1 MDVLTDSGLTLMV
14 KTSQTDN
21 AIAVENTGVCKQS
34 GDLSLRRLVDPAL
47 PPSSPHPA
55 AESSQRVCP
64 LNQSN
69 ASTSPTL
76 CFPLSLGTDP
86 SLDLTAAQCPP
97 SHEVPNVVPHFHHTP
112 SPASLPNPAV
122 SSWGS
127 TVDTQKSIRLPAAAS
142 ISMTM
147 MEPDNVSSLA
157 EECLLQP
164 SRTCLGCFI
173 ETRDATSVQN
183 PPHEP
188 TTSPNS
194 ENGLSVRIGDV
205 NREDF
210 SDINNIS
217 LQCLSHAGEAVS
229 HYGEQLL
236 SDQLLSFPLPKSSD
250 EAKRAEGNKT
260 TNDCDDPDDD
270 ATTKN
275 LYEGLLLDK
284 VSGEEALLAN
294 ASQDWGYFESFISE
308 SKMELLDLCS
318 KNELSVNLFS
328 EEDVDNLFD
337 DEDDDSTLSSDVCSL
352 KIRYESFQDNMREKT
367 NVLQEETQLNF
378 FPSVLAN
385 CAKKEEGVGVL
396 RRSVED
402 ELQPKTDEL
411 TLETGQEEKPGDCS
425 GESPLDGSHCSP
437 MSTPKIN
444 YVIDFNSTEESGEF
458 SDDSSCTGSSSDTV
472 QEGKYKKGHSKRFF
486 SPSNPLN
493 YGLRS
498 KRKVRYSDDYLY
510 DVDSLE
516 SEKNAEKKDKTP
528 LGQKEEEDV
537 DWCPKK
543 RRKSCRKEP
552 PVVIKYIIINR
563 FKGERLMSVK
573 LGKLNPV
580 DGTVSLNADTISK
593 YETLAPLK
601 DFWQEKQR
609 KRQEQLKL
617 VARERQQRG
626 FHLNGRHHRPFNSS
640 HPKRKYK
647 FANRLKVQRV
657 HAVEQSVIVQGSLP
671 SDQTHGC
678 VIKDEASGIPVTLDI
693 NGITNKSR
701 SQEREEREG
710 RRLGGTEIVRIRKF
724 KSEARLKSQKIKEA
738 QERKNITNETRVD
751 TPNTDDLTTKSTT
764 TKLEFSENSNTT
776 DTDKEKFP
784 FVSSSCSP
792 DKAPSSEEVETGVP
806 VIPGGYL
813 QTLLDATDS
822 SGSTSIP
829 YFPQQPSRQQYPVG
843 LSLEEKQFSSL
854 QLAQSCVL
862 SPPSESELQQSPQNC
877 PSFPQIWHPQ
887 LCTNHS
893 QNFGPETPETPI
905 LPNSFTATVPLN
917 ESLPV
922 SNYSQLSPEDER
934 ILYEK
939 SYLTESGLQPGA
951 DLQVC
956 QSTCVEGQVQYQR
969 GSLCTDNGRLISY
982 DSVGSLSA
990 SSSNYSSL
998 SLKSCER
1005 EGEEEGRD
1013 SFLAHC
1019 SPKMVIQQ
1027 SVDALTPLRESSDL
1041 LDISNFTPDKF
1052 RHSSLSELSPPETPN
1067 LSPQVAGRDMKIPAN
1082 VGKYQDVN
1090 DLAAERGRD
1099 VKWNCDIMQQ
1109 QEHTGNAYT
1118 VEDTQ
1123 FPLHNFNNQDVLCLD
1138 KKDLRVTE
1146 FEDTDEITGPKSIK
1160 VKRKV
1165 NCKQAAAGQS
1175 PKKVRAPRTPK
1186 SERVKSPK
1194 QNSRSTKKIKA
1205 MLEGKAAKNQAEGCA
1220 PGLPDSTNT
1229 GDWSSPGWSE
1239 SNSLVGDD
1247 QREFEEPSNILSNI
1261 VSGMAEVQRFMM
1273 ASIEPLWNP
1282 MSEAGIPTEANSL
1295 NLKTLKIL
1303 AGTESDLKKKGAMLT
1318 GAGRGRKAGSKGGKN
1333 QAKFNPA
1340 HPLFPQ
1346 LALGCDMFDKPNFIN
1361 PGPAHKKLYRHK
1373 TSAKFPRI
1381 ETLKGKRAE
1390 RDPNKDIA
1398 LMTSFEKLR
1407 MWMSCCCCPSY
1418 TAWLISRGKPTINEP
1433 YLIPRHLEKTRW
1445 DHFVLMTYQMSF
1457 VPLEVRMI
1465 FFIECFFFFWSTEE
1479 LVIYI
1484 YIFTPCNVIKAPPS
1498 EYFCHCCCTGTCNI
1512 CKQKEIIIP

>member
-1 MDVLTDSGLTLMV
+1 MDVLTDTCLTLMV
-14 KTSQTDN
+14 KTSELEIPN
-21 AIAVENTGVCKQS
+21 VENTGVCEQS
-34 GDLSLRRLVDPAL
+34 GDLSLCGLVNAAL
-47 PPSSPHPA
+47 PPSSSPPPA
-55 AESSQRVCP
+55 AETLQRACITRQRTTP
-64 LNQSN
+64 TS
-69 ASTSPTL
+69 ASLRLPV
-76 CFPLSLGTDP
+76 GTDP
-86 SLDLTAAQCPP
+86 SLCLTVAPCPASDDAP
-97 SHEVPNVVPHFHHTP
+97 SVVPHLLHSSTSLP
-112 SPASLPNPAV
+112 DLTVSTWSPAGDAKKPPPALPVSLPL
-122 SSWGS
+122 SS
-127 TVDTQKSIRLPAAAS
+127 
-142 ISMTM
+142 TM
-147 MEPDNVSSLA
+147 MEPGPVSALT

-164 SRTCLGCFI
+164 TRNCLGCYI
-173 ETRDATSVQN
+173 ETRDASDATAIQN
-183 PPHEP
+183 PSHD
-188 TTSPNS
+188 PNP
-194 ENGLSVRIGDV
+194 NTDPGLSVRIGDV
-205 NREDF
+205 SREDY

-217 LQCLSHAGEAVS
+217 IQCLSHAGETTS

-236 SDQLLSFPLPKSSD
+236 SDQLLSFPLPKTSS
-250 EAKRAEGNKT
+250 ECKRADGNKAT
-260 TNDCDDPDDD
+260 VDCEDPEDD
-270 ATTKN
+270 ATAKN

-294 ASQDWGYFESFISE
+294 AGQDWGYFESFISE

-367 NVLQEETQLNF
+367 NVLQEETQFNF
-378 FPSVLAN
+378 FPSVLTN
-385 CAKKEEGVGVL
+385 CAKKEDGAPVLKRSTEG
-396 RRSVED
+396 
-402 ELQPKTDEL
+402 LQPKADEL
-411 TLETGQEEKPGDCS
+411 IMVTAQEVKPADCS
-425 GESPLDGSHCSP
+425 GSLDDSQGSP
-437 MSTPKIN
+437 MSTSKVS
-444 YVIDFNSTEESGEF
+444 YLIDFNSTEESGEF
-458 SDDSSCTGSSSDTV
+458 SDDSSCTGSSSDTL
-472 QEGKYKKGHSKRFF
+472 QEGRFKKGPSKRFL

-516 SEKNAEKKDKTP
+516 SEKNAEKKEKP
-528 LGQKEEEDV
+528 PSGQKEEEDV

-573 LGKLNPV
+573 LGKLDPV
-580 DGTVSLNADTISK
+580 DSTVSLNADTVGK

-601 DFWQEKQR
+601 AFWQEKQR
-609 KRQEQLKL
+609 ERQEQFKL
-617 VARERQQRG
+617 AARDKQQRG

-647 FANRLKVQRV
+647 IANRLKVQRI
-657 HAVEQSVIVQGSLP
+657 HTVEQSATAQNSPLSDQGQGSVTKEETTP
-671 SDQTHGC
+671 T
-678 VIKDEASGIPVTLDI
+678 VRGIIAAPGLPVTLDT
-693 NGITNKSR
+693 NSITHTVTAKSR

-710 RRLGGTEIVRIRKF
+710 RRLGGNKTFRIRKF
-724 KSEARLKSQKIKEA
+724 KSEARLRSKKMKEA
-738 QERKNITNETRVD
+738 EGEEGRSVTNEADACVSAAQIEDPTAG
-751 TPNTDDLTTKSTT
+751 LEQGGISSTT
-764 TKLEFSENSNTT
+764 AKPNFSDNATT
-776 DTDKEKFP
+776 TQASEEKFP
-784 FVSSSCSP
+784 FVSSTCSP
-792 DKAPSSEEVETGVP
+792 DKATSSEEVETGVP

-822 SGSTSIP
+822 SSGAAIS
-829 YFPQQPSRQQYPVG
+829 YFPQQSSRQQYPLG

-877 PSFPQIWHPQ
+877 PSFPQMWHQQ
-887 LCTNHS
+887 LCANHS
-893 QNFGPETPETPI
+893 QSFGPETPDTPI
-905 LPNSFTATVPLN
+905 LPNNFPAAVPLN
-917 ESLPV
+917 DNLPV
-922 SNYSQLSPEDER
+922 SNYSQLSPEADR
-934 ILYEK
+934 LLYEK
-939 SYLTESGLQPGA
+939 SYLTEAGLQPGA

-956 QSTCVEGQVQYQR
+956 QSACVEGQVQYQR
-969 GSLCTDNGRLISY
+969 GSLSTDNGRLISY

-1013 SFLAHC
+1013 GFLTHC
-1019 SPKMVIQQ
+1019 SPKLVIQQ

-1067 LSPQVAGRDMKIPAN
+1067 LSPQVVGREMKMAGN
-1082 VGKYQDVN
+1082 VGEYQDANEMTVDCN
-1090 DLAAERGRD
+1090 ME
-1099 VKWNCDIMQQ
+1099 VKWNCEAIQQ
-1109 QEHTGNAYT
+1109 QERTTNAYI
-1118 VEDTQ
+1118 VEDGQ
-1123 FPLHNFNNQDVLCLD
+1123 FPLHSFNSQEVAGLD
-1138 KKDLRVTE
+1138 KKDKFDSQASDML
-1146 FEDTDEITGPKSIK
+1146 DGAKSIK
-1160 VKRKV
+1160 SKRKSS
-1165 NCKQAAAGQS
+1165 CKQTTAGQS
-1175 PKKVRAPRTPK
+1175 PKKARAPRAPK
-1186 SERVKSPK
+1186 SEKVKTPK

-1205 MLEGKAAKNQAEGCA
+1205 MLEGKAAKNQAGGCGT
-1220 PGLPDSTNT
+1220 GLTDSSST
-1229 GDWSSPGWSE
+1229 GDWSGTGWSE

-1282 MSEAGIPTEANSL
+1282 MSEACMPSEANSL

-1303 AGTESDLKKKGAMLT
+1303 AGTEADLKKKGAVLT
-1318 GAGRGRKAGSKGGKN
+1318 GAGRGRKPGGKGVKN
-1333 QAKFNPA
+1333 QAKFNPS

-1346 LALGCDMFDKPNFIN
+1346 LALGCNMFDKPNFIN

-1407 MWMSCCCCPSY
+1407 IWMSCCCCPSY
-1418 TAWLISRGKPTINEP
+1418 TAWLISRGKSTVIEP
-1433 YLIPRHLEKTRW
+1433 CLNPRHLKHTRW
-1445 DHFVLMTYQMSF
+1445 DHFVLMTYQT
-1457 VPLEVRMI
+1457 
-1465 FFIECFFFFWSTEE
+1465 FFLCFFFCFF
-1479 LVIYI
+1479 LLL
-1484 YIFTPCNVIKAPPS
+1484 FPS
-1498 EYFCHCCCTGTCNI
+1498 CS
-1512 CKQKEIIIP
+1512 

>member
-1 MDVLTDSGLTLMV
+1 
-14 KTSQTDN
+14 
-21 AIAVENTGVCKQS
+21 A
-34 GDLSLRRLVDPAL
+34 AL
-47 PPSSPHPA
+47 PPPSPPPA
-55 AESSQRVCP
+55 AQTSQR
-64 LNQSN
+64 
-69 ASTSPTL
+69 ATL
-76 CFPLSLGTDP
+76 PMPLSP
-86 SLDLTAAQCPP
+86 SPSRGITVAPCPP
-97 SHEVPNVVPHFHHTP
+97 SDDSPVVPHLRHAPTP
-112 SPASLPNPAV
+112 TPASLPTPAV
-122 SSWGS
+122 SSWG
-127 TVDTQKSIRLPAAAS
+127 PAAEPQKTSLPLAVALPLS
-142 ISMTM
+142 SAM
-147 MEPDNVSSLA
+147 MEPGTVSALT

-164 SRTCLGCFI
+164 TRTCLGCFI
-173 ETRDATSVQN
+173 ETRDATDPSSIQN
-183 PPHEP
+183 P
-188 TTSPNS
+188 
-194 ENGLSVRIGDV
+194 IGDV
-205 NREDF
+205 SREDF

-217 LQCLSHAGEAVS
+217 IQCLSHAGETVS

-236 SDQLLSFPLPKSSD
+236 SDQLLNFPLPKAPSEGKRVD
-250 EAKRAEGNKT
+250 ENKT
-260 TNDCDDPDDD
+260 TEDCEDPEDD
-270 ATTKN
+270 ATAKN

-284 VSGEEALLAN
+284 VSGEEVLLAN
-294 ASQDWGYFESFISE
+294 AGQDWGYFESFISE

-367 NVLQEETQLNF
+367 NVLQEETQFNF

-385 CAKKEEGVGVL
+385 CAKKEDGVTVL
-396 RRSVED
+396 RRSGEELQSKAD
-402 ELQPKTDEL
+402 ELI
-411 TLETGQEEKPGDCS
+411 LETVQEGKAGDCS
-425 GESPLDGSHCSP
+425 GRSPLDGSQGSP
-437 MSTPKIN
+437 MSTPKVN
-444 YVIDFNSTEESGEF
+444 YLMDFNSTEESGEF
-458 SDDSSCTGSSSDTV
+458 SDDSSCTGSSSDTL
-472 QEGKYKKGHSKRFF
+472 QEGKFKKAHSKRFL

-516 SEKNAEKKDKTP
+516 SEKNAEKKEKAPT
-528 LGQKEEEDV
+528 GQKEEEDV

-573 LGKLNPV
+573 LGKLDPV
-580 DGTVSLNADTISK
+580 DATVSLNADTVSK

-609 KRQEQLKL
+609 ERQEQLKL
-617 VARERQQRG
+617 AARDKQQRG

-647 FANRLKVQRV
+647 IANRLKVQRI
-657 HAVEQSVIVQGSLP
+657 HTVEQSATAQGSPL
-671 SDQTHGC
+671 SDQGQGGVT
-678 VIKDEASGIPVTLDI
+678 KEEATPTVGGIIAAPGLPVTLDT
-693 NGITNKSR
+693 NSITHTVTAKSR
-701 SQEREEREG
+701 TQEREEREG
-710 RRLGGTEIVRIRKF
+710 RRLGGNKTVRIRKF
-724 KSEARLKSQKIKEA
+724 KSEARLRSKKMKEA
-738 QERKNITNETRVD
+738 EGEEGRSVTNETDACVTAAQIED
-751 TPNTDDLTTKSTT
+751 PTAGLEQAGSSSTTVKPHFSDSTT
-764 TKLEFSENSNTT
+764 TTHASE
-776 DTDKEKFP
+776 EKFP
-784 FVSSSCSP
+784 FVSSTCSP

-822 SGSTSIP
+822 SGGAAIS
-829 YFPQQPSRQQYPVG
+829 YFPQQSSRQQYSLG

-877 PSFPQIWHPQ
+877 PSFPQMWHPQ
-887 LCTNHS
+887 LCASHS
-893 QNFGPETPETPI
+893 QSFGPETPETPI
-905 LPNSFTATVPLN
+905 LPNSFPAAVPLN
-917 ESLPV
+917 DNMPV
-922 SNYSQLSPEDER
+922 SNYSQLSPEADR
-934 ILYEK
+934 LLYEK
-939 SYLTESGLQPGA
+939 SYLAEAGLQPGA

-956 QSTCVEGQVQYQR
+956 QSACVEGQVQYQR

-1019 SPKMVIQQ
+1019 SPKVVIQQ

-1067 LSPQVAGRDMKIPAN
+1067 LSPQVVGRDMKMAGN
-1082 VGKYQDVN
+1082 VGEYQDAN
-1090 DLAAERGRD
+1090 DMSMDCNRE
-1099 VKWNCDIMQQ
+1099 VKWNCDVIQQ
-1109 QEHTGNAYT
+1109 QEHTTNAYP
-1118 VEDTQ
+1118 VEDGQ
-1123 FPLHNFNNQDVLCLD
+1123 FPRHNFNSQDVLGLD
-1138 KKDLRVTE
+1138 KKELGATE
-1146 FEDTDEITGPKSIK
+1146 FDEPTGELLGGAKSIK
-1160 VKRKV
+1160 SKRKG

-1175 PKKVRAPRTPK
+1175 PKKVRAPRAPK
-1186 SERVKSPK
+1186 SEKVKTPK

-1205 MLEGKAAKNQAEGCA
+1205 MLEGKAAKNQEGGCA
-1220 PGLPDSTNT
+1220 TGLTDSSST
-1229 GDWSSPGWSE
+1229 GEWAGSGWSE

-1282 MSEAGIPTEANSL
+1282 MSEACMPSEANSL

-1303 AGTESDLKKKGAMLT
+1303 AGTEADLKKKGSALT
-1318 GAGRGRKAGSKGGKN
+1318 GAGRGRKAGGKGGKN
-1333 QAKFNPA
+1333 QAKFNPS

-1346 LALGCDMFDKPNFIN
+1346 LALGCNMFDKPNFIN

-1407 MWMSCCCCPSY
+1407 
-1418 TAWLISRGKPTINEP
+1418 E
-1433 YLIPRHLEKTRW
+1433 
-1445 DHFVLMTYQMSF
+1445 TY
-1457 VPLEVRMI
+1457 I
-1465 FFIECFFFFWSTEE
+1465 
-1479 LVIYI
+1479 
-1484 YIFTPCNVIKAPPS
+1484 
-1498 EYFCHCCCTGTCNI
+1498 
-1512 CKQKEIIIP
+1512 

>member
-1 MDVLTDSGLTLMV
+1 MFRLIVQRAEILSFLFPAG
-14 KTSQTDN
+14 
-21 AIAVENTGVCKQS
+21 ICEQS
-34 GDLSLRRLVDPAL
+34 GDLSLCRLVNAAA
-47 PPSSPHPA
+47 SSPPPA
-55 AESSQRVCP
+55 AETSQRACP
-64 LNQSN
+64 THQK
-69 ASTSPTL
+69 TTPTPPSL
-76 CFPLSLGTDP
+76 PLTLDTDP
-86 SLDLTAAQCPP
+86 SLSLTVVPCPP
-97 SHEVPNVVPHFHHTP
+97 SNDVSSIVPSLQRAPTT
-112 SPASLPNPAV
+112 LPNSAV
-122 SSWGS
+122 SSWDPTG
-127 TVDTQKSIRLPAAAS
+127 DTQKAAPTLAITLPLSA
-142 ISMTM
+142 TM
-147 MEPDNVSSLA
+147 MEPGTVSTLT

-164 SRTCLGCFI
+164 ARTCLGCFI
-173 ETRDATSVQN
+173 ETRDASDPNSIQN
-183 PPHEP
+183 PPHD
-188 TTSPNS
+188 PNNNS
-194 ENGLSVRIGDV
+194 DTDPGLSVRIGDV
-205 NREDF
+205 SREDF

-217 LQCLSHAGEAVS
+217 IQCLSHAGEAVS

-236 SDQLLSFPLPKSSD
+236 SDQLLSFPLQKAPS
-250 EAKRAEGNKT
+250 EGKRADGTKT
-260 TNDCDDPDDD
+260 TEDCDDPEDE
-270 ATTKN
+270 ATAKN

-284 VSGEEALLAN
+284 VSGEEVLLAN

-367 NVLQEETQLNF
+367 NVLQEETQFNF
-378 FPSVLAN
+378 FPSLLAN
-385 CAKKEEGVGVL
+385 CAKKEDGAPVL
-396 RRSVED
+396 RRGAE
-402 ELQPKTDEL
+402 EMQPKTEEL
-411 TLETGQEEKPGDCS
+411 IGEAAQEEKGGECS
-425 GESPLDGSHCSP
+425 GRSPLDGSEGSP
-437 MSTPKIN
+437 MSTSKVS
-444 YVIDFNSTEESGEF
+444 YLIDFNSTEESGEF
-458 SDDSSCTGSSSDTV
+458 SDDSSCTGSSLDTL
-472 QEGKYKKGHSKRFF
+472 QDSKFKKGHSKRFL

-516 SEKNAEKKDKTP
+516 SEKNAEKKEKAP
-528 LGQKEEEDV
+528 AGQKEEEDV

-580 DGTVSLNADTISK
+580 DATVNLNAETVSK
-593 YETLAPLK
+593 YKTLAPLK

-609 KRQEQLKL
+609 ERQEQLKL
-617 VARERQQRG
+617 VARDKQQRG
-626 FHLNGRHHRPFNSS
+626 FHLNGRHHRLFNSN

-647 FANRLKVQRV
+647 IANRLKVQRIQT
-657 HAVEQSVIVQGSLP
+657 VEQSVTTQGSFL
-671 SDQTHGC
+671 SDQGHT
-678 VIKDEASGIPVTLDI
+678 GITKEDPTPTVEEIIAAPGLPVTLDTSS
-693 NGITNKSR
+693 ITHTITTKSR
-701 SQEREEREG
+701 SQERAEREG
-710 RRLGGTEIVRIRKF
+710 RRLGGNKTVRIRKF
-724 KSEARLKSQKIKEA
+724 KSEARLRSKKMKEA
-738 QERKNITNETRVD
+738 EGEEGRSVTNETDACVSAAQIED
-751 TPNTDDLTTKSTT
+751 STAGLEQAGISSTT
-764 TKLEFSENSNTT
+764 VKPHFSDNNATANASE
-776 DTDKEKFP
+776 EKFP
-784 FVSSSCSP
+784 FVSSTCSP
-792 DKAPSSEEVETGVP
+792 DKAASSDEVETSVP

-822 SGSTSIP
+822 SGGAAIS
-829 YFPQQPSRQQYPVG
+829 YFPQQSSRQQYSLG

-877 PSFPQIWHPQ
+877 PSFPQMWHPQ
-887 LCTNHS
+887 LCANHNQS
-893 QNFGPETPETPI
+893 FGPETPETPI
-905 LPNSFTATVPLN
+905 LPNNFPAAVPLN
-917 ESLPV
+917 DNLPV
-922 SNYSQLSPEDER
+922 SNYSQLSPEADR
-934 ILYEK
+934 LLYEK
-939 SYLTESGLQPGA
+939 SYLTEAGLQPGA

-998 SLKSCER
+998 SLKSCEQ

-1019 SPKMVIQQ
+1019 SPKVVIQQ

-1067 LSPQVAGRDMKIPAN
+1067 LSPQVVGREMKMAGN
-1082 VGKYQDVN
+1082 VGEYQDVN
-1090 DLAAERGRD
+1090 DMTIDCNRE
-1099 VKWNCDIMQQ
+1099 VKWNCDAIQQ
-1109 QEHTGNAYT
+1109 QERTTNAYT
-1118 VEDTQ
+1118 VEDSQ
-1123 FPLHNFNNQDVLCLD
+1123 FPMHNFSSQDVIGLD
-1138 KKDLRVTE
+1138 KKELGVTE
-1146 FEDTDEITGPKSIK
+1146 FDEQTGAKNIKS
-1160 VKRKV
+1160 KRKG
-1165 NCKQAAAGQS
+1165 NCKQTTAGQS
-1175 PKKVRAPRTPK
+1175 PKKVRAPRAPK
-1186 SERVKSPK
+1186 SEKVKTPK

-1205 MLEGKAAKNQAEGCA
+1205 MLEGKAAKNQAGGT
-1220 PGLPDSTNT
+1220 GLTDSSSS
-1229 GDWSSPGWSE
+1229 GDWPGTGWSE
-1239 SNSLVGDD
+1239 HNSLVGDD

-1282 MSEAGIPTEANSL
+1282 MSEACMPSEANSL

-1303 AGTESDLKKKGAMLT
+1303 AGTEADLKKKGAVLT
-1318 GAGRGRKAGSKGGKN
+1318 GAGRGRKAGGKGGKN
-1333 QAKFNPA
+1333 QAKYNPS

-1346 LALGCDMFDKPNFIN
+1346 LALGCNMFDKPSFIN

-1407 MWMSCCCCPSY
+1407 
-1418 TAWLISRGKPTINEP
+1418 
-1433 YLIPRHLEKTRW
+1433 
-1445 DHFVLMTYQMSF
+1445 
-1457 VPLEVRMI
+1457 
-1465 FFIECFFFFWSTEE
+1465 
-1479 LVIYI
+1479 
-1484 YIFTPCNVIKAPPS
+1484 
-1498 EYFCHCCCTGTCNI
+1498 
-1512 CKQKEIIIP
+1512 

>member
-1 MDVLTDSGLTLMV
+1 MDVLTDSSLTLIV
-14 KTSQTDN
+14 KTSEPEN
-21 AIAVENTGVCKQS
+21 ANVVENTGICEQS
-34 GDLSLRRLVDPAL
+34 GDLSLCGLVDAAL
-47 PPSSPHPA
+47 PPSSPPPA
-55 AESSQRVCP
+55 TETSQQACP
-64 LNQSN
+64 THQRTTP
-69 ASTSPTL
+69 TSPTL
-76 CFPLSLGTDP
+76 PLPLGTDP
-86 SLDLTAAQCPP
+86 SLGITVAPCPP
-97 SHEVPNVVPHFHHTP
+97 SDDAPTVVPHIHHTP
-112 SPASLPNPAV
+112 APAPTPTSLPTPAV
-122 SSWGS
+122 SSWGP
-127 TVDTQKSIRLPAAAS
+127 TGDTQKTSLPLPVALPLSAA
-142 ISMTM
+142 M
-147 MEPDNVSSLA
+147 MEPGTVSALS

-164 SRTCLGCFI
+164 TRTCLGCFI
-173 ETRDATSVQN
+173 ETRDATDPSSIQN
-183 PPHEP
+183 PPHDPSANPDTE
-188 TTSPNS
+188 T
-194 ENGLSVRIGDV
+194 GLSVRIGDV
-205 NREDF
+205 SREDF

-217 LQCLSHAGEAVS
+217 IQCLSHAGEAVS

-236 SDQLLSFPLPKSSD
+236 SDQLLSFPLPKALG
-250 EAKRAEGNKT
+250 EGKRADGNKT
-260 TNDCDDPDDD
+260 TEDCDDPEDD
-270 ATTKN
+270 ATAKN

-284 VSGEEALLAN
+284 VSGEEVLLAN
-294 ASQDWGYFESFISE
+294 AGQDWGYFESFISE

-367 NVLQEETQLNF
+367 NVLQEETQFNF

-385 CAKKEEGVGVL
+385 CAKKEEGAAVL
-396 RRSVED
+396 RRGAE
-402 ELQPKTDEL
+402 ELQPKSDEL
-411 TLETGQEEKPGDCS
+411 ILETAQEGKAGDCS
-425 GESPLDGSHCSP
+425 GRSPIDGSQGSP
-437 MSTPKIN
+437 MSTPKVS
-444 YVIDFNSTEESGEF
+444 YLMDFNSTEESGEF
-458 SDDSSCTGSSSDTV
+458 SDDSSCTGSSSDTL
-472 QEGKYKKGHSKRFF
+472 QEGKFKKGHSKRFL

-516 SEKNAEKKDKTP
+516 SEKNAEKKEKAP
-528 LGQKEEEDV
+528 SGQKEEEDV

-573 LGKLNPV
+573 LGKLDPV
-580 DGTVSLNADTISK
+580 DATVSLNADTVSK

-609 KRQEQLKL
+609 ERQEQLKL
-617 VARERQQRG
+617 AARDKQQRG

-647 FANRLKVQRV
+647 IANRLKVQRI
-657 HAVEQSVIVQGSLP
+657 HTVEQSATAQGSPL
-671 SDQTHGC
+671 SDQGQGGVTKEETTPTVG
-678 VIKDEASGIPVTLDI
+678 GIIAAPGLPTTLDT
-693 NGITNKSR
+693 NSITHTVTAKSR

-710 RRLGGTEIVRIRKF
+710 RRLGGNKTVRIRKF
-724 KSEARLKSQKIKEA
+724 KSEARLRSKKMKEA
-738 QERKNITNETRVD
+738 EGEEGRSMTNETDACVTAAQIED
-751 TPNTDDLTTKSTT
+751 PTAGLEEAGISSTT
-764 TKLEFSENSNTT
+764 VKPHFSDNTT
-776 DTDKEKFP
+776 TAHASEEKFP
-784 FVSSSCSP
+784 FVSSTCSP

-822 SGSTSIP
+822 SAGATISF
-829 YFPQQPSRQQYPVG
+829 FPQQSSRQQYSLG

-877 PSFPQIWHPQ
+877 PSFPQMWHPQ
-887 LCTNHS
+887 LCASHS
-893 QNFGPETPETPI
+893 QSFGPETPETPI
-905 LPNSFTATVPLN
+905 LPNNFPAAVPLN
-917 ESLPV
+917 DNLPV
-922 SNYSQLSPEDER
+922 SNYSQLSPEADR
-934 ILYEK
+934 LLYEK
-939 SYLTESGLQPGA
+939 SYLNEAGLQPGA

-956 QSTCVEGQVQYQR
+956 QSACVEGQVQYQR

-1019 SPKMVIQQ
+1019 SPKVVIQQ

-1067 LSPQVAGRDMKIPAN
+1067 LSPQVVGREMKMAGN
-1082 VGKYQDVN
+1082 VGEYQDVN
-1090 DLAAERGRD
+1090 DMSMDCNRE
-1099 VKWNCDIMQQ
+1099 VKWNCDVIQQ
-1109 QEHTGNAYT
+1109 QEHTANAYT
-1118 VEDTQ
+1118 VEDSQ
-1123 FPLHNFNNQDVLCLD
+1123 FPLHNFNSQDVLGVD
-1138 KKDLRVTE
+1138 KKELGGTE
-1146 FEDTDEITGPKSIK
+1146 FDEQSGEMLAGAKSIK
-1160 VKRKV
+1160 SKRKG
-1165 NCKQAAAGQS
+1165 NCKQTAAGQS
-1175 PKKVRAPRTPK
+1175 PKKVRAPRAPK
-1186 SERVKSPK
+1186 SEKVKTPK

-1205 MLEGKAAKNQAEGCA
+1205 MLEGKAAKNQAGGCGT
-1220 PGLPDSTNT
+1220 GLTDSSST
-1229 GDWSSPGWSE
+1229 GDWPGTGWSE

-1282 MSEAGIPTEANSL
+1282 MSEACMPSEANSL

-1303 AGTESDLKKKGAMLT
+1303 AGTEADLKKKGAVLT
-1318 GAGRGRKAGSKGGKN
+1318 GAGRGRKAGGKGGKN
-1333 QAKFNPA
+1333 QAKFNPS

-1346 LALGCDMFDKPNFIN
+1346 LALGCNMFDKPNFIN

-1407 MWMSCCCCPSY
+1407 
-1418 TAWLISRGKPTINEP
+1418 
-1433 YLIPRHLEKTRW
+1433 
-1445 DHFVLMTYQMSF
+1445 
-1457 VPLEVRMI
+1457 
-1465 FFIECFFFFWSTEE
+1465 
-1479 LVIYI
+1479 
-1484 YIFTPCNVIKAPPS
+1484 
-1498 EYFCHCCCTGTCNI
+1498 
-1512 CKQKEIIIP
+1512 

>member
-1 MDVLTDSGLTLMV
+1 MSALT
-14 KTSQTDN
+14 
-21 AIAVENTGVCKQS
+21 
-34 GDLSLRRLVDPAL
+34 
-47 PPSSPHPA
+47 
-55 AESSQRVCP
+55 
-64 LNQSN
+64 
-69 ASTSPTL
+69 
-76 CFPLSLGTDP
+76 
-86 SLDLTAAQCPP
+86 
-97 SHEVPNVVPHFHHTP
+97 
-112 SPASLPNPAV
+112 
-122 SSWGS
+122 
-127 TVDTQKSIRLPAAAS
+127 
-142 ISMTM
+142 
-147 MEPDNVSSLA
+147 

-164 SRTCLGCFI
+164 TRTCLGCFI
-173 ETRDATSVQN
+173 ETRDATDPNSMQN
-183 PPHEP
+183 PPDD
-188 TTSPNS
+188 PNANPDA
-194 ENGLSVRIGDV
+194 ETGLSVRIGDV
-205 NREDF
+205 SREDF
-210 SDINNIS
+210 SDISNIS
-217 LQCLSHAGEAVS
+217 IQCLSHAGEAVS

-236 SDQLLSFPLPKSSD
+236 SDQLLSFPLPKAPG
-250 EAKRAEGNKT
+250 EGKRVDGNKT
-260 TNDCDDPDDD
+260 TEDCDDPEDD
-270 ATTKN
+270 ATAKN

-284 VSGEEALLAN
+284 VSGEEVLLAN
-294 ASQDWGYFESFISE
+294 AGQDWGYFESFISE

-367 NVLQEETQLNF
+367 NVLQEETQFNF

-385 CAKKEEGVGVL
+385 CAKKEEGAGVL
-396 RRSVED
+396 RRSTE
-402 ELQPKTDEL
+402 ELQPKADAL
-411 TLETGQEEKPGDCS
+411 ILETGQEGKAGDCS
-425 GESPLDGSHCSP
+425 GRSPLHGSQGSP
-437 MSTPKIN
+437 MSTPKVN
-444 YVIDFNSTEESGEF
+444 YLMDFNSTEESGEF
-458 SDDSSCTGSSSDTV
+458 SDDSSCTGSSSDTL
-472 QEGKYKKGHSKRFF
+472 QEGKFKKGHSKRFL

-516 SEKNAEKKDKTP
+516 SEKNAEKKEKAP
-528 LGQKEEEDV
+528 AGQKEEEDV

-573 LGKLNPV
+573 LGKLDPM
-580 DGTVSLNADTISK
+580 DATVSLNADTVSK

-601 DFWQEKQR
+601 HFWQERQR
-609 KRQEQLKL
+609 ERQEQLKL
-617 VARERQQRG
+617 AARDKQQCG

-647 FANRLKVQRV
+647 IANRLKVQRI
-657 HAVEQSVIVQGSLP
+657 HAVEQSATAQGSPL
-671 SDQTHGC
+671 SDQGQGGVT
-678 VIKDEASGIPVTLDI
+678 KEEATPMVGGIIAAPGLPVTLDT
-693 NGITNKSR
+693 NSITHIVTAKSR

-710 RRLGGTEIVRIRKF
+710 RRLGGNKTVRIRKF
-724 KSEARLKSQKIKEA
+724 KSEARLRSKKMKEA
-738 QERKNITNETRVD
+738 EGEEGRSVTNETDACVAAAQIED
-751 TPNTDDLTTKSTT
+751 PTAGLEEAGISSTT
-764 TKLEFSENSNTT
+764 VRPNFSDNTT
-776 DTDKEKFP
+776 TAHTSEEKFP
-784 FVSSSCSP
+784 FVSSTCSP
-792 DKAPSSEEVETGVP
+792 DKTPASEEVEAGVP

-822 SGSTSIP
+822 SSGAAISF
-829 YFPQQPSRQQYPVG
+829 FPQQPSRQQYPLG

-877 PSFPQIWHPQ
+877 PNFPQMWHPQ
-887 LCTNHS
+887 LCASHS
-893 QNFGPETPETPI
+893 QSFGPETPETPI
-905 LPNSFTATVPLN
+905 LPNNFPAAVPLN
-917 ESLPV
+917 DSLPV
-922 SNYSQLSPEDER
+922 SNYSQLSPEADR
-934 ILYEK
+934 LLYEK
-939 SYLTESGLQPGA
+939 SYLTEAGLQPGA

-956 QSTCVEGQVQYQR
+956 QSACVEGQVQYQR

-1019 SPKMVIQQ
+1019 SPKVVIQQ

-1067 LSPQVAGRDMKIPAN
+1067 LSPQVVGREMKMAGN
-1082 VGKYQDVN
+1082 VGEYQDVN
-1090 DLAAERGRD
+1090 DMTMDCNRK
-1099 VKWNCDIMQQ
+1099 VKWNCDVMQQ
-1109 QEHTGNAYT
+1109 QEHTANAYT
-1118 VEDTQ
+1118 VEDSQ

-1138 KKDLRVTE
+1138 KKELGGTE
-1146 FEDTDEITGPKSIK
+1146 FDEQTGEMLAGAKSIK
-1160 VKRKV
+1160 SKRKG

-1175 PKKVRAPRTPK
+1175 PKKVRAPRVPK
-1186 SERVKSPK
+1186 SEKVKTPK

-1205 MLEGKAAKNQAEGCA
+1205 MLEGKAAKNQAGACGT
-1220 PGLPDSTNT
+1220 GLTDSSST
-1229 GDWSSPGWSE
+1229 GDWSGTGWSE

-1282 MSEAGIPTEANSL
+1282 MSDACMPSEANSL

-1303 AGTESDLKKKGAMLT
+1303 AGTEADLKKKGAVLT
-1318 GAGRGRKAGSKGGKN
+1318 GAGRGRKAGGKGGKN
-1333 QAKFNPA
+1333 QAKFNPS

-1346 LALGCDMFDKPNFIN
+1346 LALGCNMFDKPSFIN

-1407 MWMSCCCCPSY
+1407 
-1418 TAWLISRGKPTINEP
+1418 
-1433 YLIPRHLEKTRW
+1433 
-1445 DHFVLMTYQMSF
+1445 
-1457 VPLEVRMI
+1457 
-1465 FFIECFFFFWSTEE
+1465 
-1479 LVIYI
+1479 
-1484 YIFTPCNVIKAPPS
+1484 
-1498 EYFCHCCCTGTCNI
+1498 
-1512 CKQKEIIIP
+1512 

>member
-1 MDVLTDSGLTLMV
+1 MDVLTDTSLTLIV
-14 KTSQTDN
+14 KTSEPGN
-21 AIAVENTGVCKQS
+21 ADVVENTGLCEQS
-34 GDLSLRRLVDPAL
+34 GHLSLCGIVDAALAPSL
-47 PPSSPHPA
+47 PPAAAGTSQPA
-55 AESSQRVCP
+55 CP
-64 LNQSN
+64 THKRTTP
-69 ASTSPTL
+69 TSPTL
-76 CFPLSLGTDP
+76 PLPLGPESSLG
-86 SLDLTAAQCPP
+86 LTAPPFPP
-97 SHEVPNVVPHFHHTP
+97 SDDAPTVVSQLHHNPTARP
-112 SPASLPNPAV
+112 SPAV
-122 SSWGS
+122 SSWNP
-127 TVDTQKSIRLPAAAS
+127 TVDTQKTSLLLPVALPLSA
-142 ISMTM
+142 TM
-147 MEPDNVSSLA
+147 MEPATVSTLT

-164 SRTCLGCFI
+164 TRTCLGCFI
-173 ETRDATSVQN
+173 ETRDATDPNSIQN
-183 PPHEP
+183 PPHD
-188 TTSPNS
+188 PNANPDR
-194 ENGLSVRIGDV
+194 ETGLSVRIGDV
-205 NREDF
+205 SREDF

-217 LQCLSHAGEAVS
+217 IQCLSHAGEAVS

-236 SDQLLSFPLPKSSD
+236 SDQLLSFPLPKAPG
-250 EAKRAEGNKT
+250 EGKRADGNKT
-260 TNDCDDPDDD
+260 TDDCDDPEDD
-270 ATTKN
+270 ATAKN

-284 VSGEEALLAN
+284 VSGEEVLLAN
-294 ASQDWGYFESFISE
+294 AGQDWGYFESFISE

-367 NVLQEETQLNF
+367 NVLQEETQFNF
-378 FPSVLAN
+378 FPSVLTN
-385 CAKKEEGVGVL
+385 CAKKEEGAGVL
-396 RRSVED
+396 RRSAE
-402 ELQPKTDEL
+402 ELQLKTDEL
-411 TLETGQEEKPGDCS
+411 ILETGQEGKAGDCS
-425 GESPLDGSHCSP
+425 GRSPLDGSQGSP
-437 MSTPKIN
+437 MSTPKVN
-444 YVIDFNSTEESGEF
+444 YLMDFNSTEESGEF
-458 SDDSSCTGSSSDTV
+458 SDDSSCTGSSSDTL
-472 QEGKYKKGHSKRFF
+472 QEGKLKKSHSKRLL

-516 SEKNAEKKDKTP
+516 SEKNAEKKEKAP
-528 LGQKEEEDV
+528 SGQKEEEDV

-573 LGKLNPV
+573 LGKLDPV
-580 DGTVSLNADTISK
+580 DDTVSLNTDTVTK

-609 KRQEQLKL
+609 ERQEQLKL
-617 VARERQQRG
+617 AARDKQQRG
-626 FHLNGRHHRPFNSS
+626 LHLNGRHHRPFNSS

-647 FANRLKVQRV
+647 IANRLKVQRI
-657 HAVEQSVIVQGSLP
+657 HAVEQSATAQCSPLSDRGQGGV
-671 SDQTHGC
+671 T
-678 VIKDEASGIPVTLDI
+678 KEEATPTVAGTIAAPGLPVTLDT
-693 NGITNKSR
+693 NSITHTVTAKSR

-710 RRLGGTEIVRIRKF
+710 RRLGGNKTVRIKKF
-724 KSEARLKSQKIKEA
+724 KSEARLRSKKMKEA
-738 QERKNITNETRVD
+738 EGEEGRSATNETDACVAAA
-751 TPNTDDLTTKSTT
+751 PIGEPAAGLEEAGVSSTAV
-764 TKLEFSENSNTT
+764 KPHRSDNTT
-776 DTDKEKFP
+776 ATHTSEEKFP
-784 FVSSSCSP
+784 FVSSTCSP
-792 DKAPSSEEVETGVP
+792 DKAPPSEAVESGVP

-822 SGSTSIP
+822 SAGAAIS
-829 YFPQQPSRQQYPVG
+829 YFPQQPPRQRYPLG
-843 LSLEEKQFSSL
+843 LSLEEKQFPSL

-877 PSFPQIWHPQ
+877 PNFPQMWHSQ
-887 LCTNHS
+887 LCTS
-893 QNFGPETPETPI
+893 QSFGPETPETPI
-905 LPNSFTATVPLN
+905 LPSNFPATVPLN
-917 ESLPV
+917 DSLPV
-922 SNYSQLSPEDER
+922 SDYSQLSPEADR
-934 ILYEK
+934 LLYEK
-939 SYLTESGLQPGA
+939 SYLTEAGLQPGT

-956 QSTCVEGQVQYQR
+956 QSACVEGQVQYQR

-1019 SPKMVIQQ
+1019 SPKVVIQQ

-1067 LSPQVAGRDMKIPAN
+1067 LSPQVVGRDMKMAGN
-1082 VGKYQDVN
+1082 AGEYQDVN
-1090 DLAAERGRD
+1090 DMTLDCNREA
-1099 VKWNCDIMQQ
+1099 KWNCDVMQQ
-1109 QEHTGNAYT
+1109 QEHTANAYT
-1118 VEDTQ
+1118 VEDSQ
-1123 FPLHNFNNQDVLCLD
+1123 FPLHNFSSQDVLHLD
-1138 KKDLRVTE
+1138 KKELGVNE
-1146 FEDTDEITGPKSIK
+1146 FDEQSGERLASAKSIK
-1160 VKRKV
+1160 SKRKG
-1165 NCKQAAAGQS
+1165 NCKQTAAGQS
-1175 PKKVRAPRTPK
+1175 PKKVRAPRAPK
-1186 SERVKSPK
+1186 SEKVKTPK

-1205 MLEGKAAKNQAEGCA
+1205 MLEGKAAKNQAGSCGT
-1220 PGLPDSTNT
+1220 GLTDSSST
-1229 GDWSSPGWSE
+1229 GDWSGPGWSE

-1282 MSEAGIPTEANSL
+1282 MSEACMPSEANSL

-1303 AGTESDLKKKGAMLT
+1303 AGTEADLKKKGAALT
-1318 GAGRGRKAGSKGGKN
+1318 GAGRGRKAGGKGGKN
-1333 QAKFNPA
+1333 QAKFNPS

-1346 LALGCDMFDKPNFIN
+1346 LALGCNMFDKPNFIN

-1381 ETLKGKRAE
+1381 ETMKGKRAE

-1407 MWMSCCCCPSY
+1407 IWMSCCCCPSY
-1418 TAWLISRGKPTINEP
+1418 TAWLISRRKPTINEP
-1433 YLIPRHLEKTRW
+1433 
-1445 DHFVLMTYQMSF
+1445 F
-1457 VPLEVRMI
+1457 
-1465 FFIECFFFFWSTEE
+1465 
-1479 LVIYI
+1479 
-1484 YIFTPCNVIKAPPS
+1484 
-1498 EYFCHCCCTGTCNI
+1498 
-1512 CKQKEIIIP
+1512 

>member
-1 MDVLTDSGLTLMV
+1 MDVLTDSSLTLIV
-14 KTSQTDN
+14 KTSEPEN
-21 AIAVENTGVCKQS
+21 ANMLENTGVCEQG
-34 GDLSLRRLVDPAL
+34 GDLSLCGLVDAAL
-47 PPSSPHPA
+47 PPTSPRPA
-55 AESSQRVCP
+55 AETSQPACP
-64 LNQSN
+64 THQTTTP
-69 ASTSPTL
+69 TSP
-76 CFPLSLGTDP
+76 PLPIDTDP
-86 SLDLTAAQCPP
+86 SLGLTVAPCPSSDESP
-97 SHEVPNVVPHFHHTP
+97 TVVSQLHHTP
-112 SPASLPNPAV
+112 SPTPAV
-122 SSWGS
+122 NSWGS
-127 TVDTQKSIRLPAAAS
+127 AGDTQKSPLPLPIALPLSA
-142 ISMTM
+142 TM
-147 MEPDNVSSLA
+147 MEPGTVSVLT

-173 ETRDATSVQN
+173 ETRDATDPNSIQN
-183 PPHEP
+183 PPDD
-188 TTSPNS
+188 PNANPDT
-194 ENGLSVRIGDV
+194 ETGLSVRIGDV
-205 NREDF
+205 SREDF

-217 LQCLSHAGEAVS
+217 IQCLSHAGEAVS
-229 HYGEQLL
+229 HFGEQLL
-236 SDQLLSFPLPKSSD
+236 SDQLLSFPLPKAPD
-250 EAKRAEGNKT
+250 ESKRVDGNKT
-260 TNDCDDPDDD
+260 TEDCDDPEDD
-270 ATTKN
+270 ATAKN

-284 VSGEEALLAN
+284 VSGEEVLLAN
-294 ASQDWGYFESFISE
+294 AGQDWGYFESFISE

-328 EEDVDNLFD
+328 EED
-337 DEDDDSTLSSDVCSL
+337 
-352 KIRYESFQDNMREKT
+352 DNMREKT
-367 NVLQEETQLNF
+367 NVLQEETQFNF

-396 RRSVED
+396 RRSTD

-411 TLETGQEEKPGDCS
+411 ILETGQEEKAGDCS
-425 GESPLDGSHCSP
+425 GRSPLGGSQGSP

-444 YVIDFNSTEESGEF
+444 YLMDFNSTEESGEF
-458 SDDSSCTGSSSDTV
+458 SDDSSCTGSSSDTL
-472 QEGKYKKGHSKRFF
+472 QEGKFVKGHSKRFL

-516 SEKNAEKKDKTP
+516 SEKNAEKKEKAP
-528 LGQKEEEDV
+528 AGQKEEEDV

-573 LGKLNPV
+573 LGKLDPV
-580 DGTVSLNADTISK
+580 DATVSLNADTVGK

-601 DFWQEKQR
+601 DFWQERQR
-609 KRQEQLKL
+609 ERQEQLKL
-617 VARERQQRG
+617 AARDKQQRG

-647 FANRLKVQRV
+647 IANRLKVQRI
-657 HAVEQSVIVQGSLP
+657 HAVEQSATAQGSLL
-671 SDQTHGC
+671 SDRGQGGVT
-678 VIKDEASGIPVTLDI
+678 KEEATPMVGGIIAAPGLPVTLDTSS
-693 NGITNKSR
+693 ITHTVTAKSR

-710 RRLGGTEIVRIRKF
+710 RRLGGNKTVRIRKF
-724 KSEARLKSQKIKEA
+724 KSEARLRSKKTKEA
-738 QERKNITNETRVD
+738 EGEEGRSVTNETDACVAAVHIED
-751 TPNTDDLTTKSTT
+751 PTAGLEESGVSSTAVKPHFADNTT
-764 TKLEFSENSNTT
+764 TTHSSG
-776 DTDKEKFP
+776 EKFP
-784 FVSSSCSP
+784 FASSTCSP
-792 DKAPSSEEVETGVP
+792 DKAPSSEEVEAGVP

-822 SGSTSIP
+822 SGGAAIS
-829 YFPQQPSRQQYPVG
+829 YFPPQPSRQPYPLG

-877 PSFPQIWHPQ
+877 PNFPQMWQPP
-887 LCTNHS
+887 LCASHS
-893 QNFGPETPETPI
+893 QSFGPETPETPI
-905 LPNSFTATVPLN
+905 LPNNFPGAVPLN
-917 ESLPV
+917 DNLPV
-922 SNYSQLSPEDER
+922 SNYSQLSPEADR
-934 ILYEK
+934 LLYDK
-939 SYLTESGLQPGA
+939 SYLSEAGLQPGA

-956 QSTCVEGQVQYQR
+956 QSACVDGQVQYQR

-1019 SPKMVIQQ
+1019 SPKVVIQQ

-1067 LSPQVAGRDMKIPAN
+1067 LSPQVVGREMKIAGN
-1082 VGKYQDVN
+1082 VGEYQDVN
-1090 DLAAERGRD
+1090 DITLDCNRE
-1099 VKWNCDIMQQ
+1099 VKWNCDVMQQ
-1109 QEHTGNAYT
+1109 QEHTANAYT
-1118 VEDTQ
+1118 VEDSQ

-1138 KKDLRVTE
+1138 KKELGVTE
-1146 FEDTDEITGPKSIK
+1146 FDEQTGEIMAGAKSIK
-1160 VKRKV
+1160 SKRKG
-1165 NCKQAAAGQS
+1165 NCKQTAAGQS
-1175 PKKVRAPRTPK
+1175 PKKVRAPRAPK
-1186 SERVKSPK
+1186 SEKVKTPK

-1205 MLEGKAAKNQAEGCA
+1205 MLEGKAAKNQAGGCGT
-1220 PGLPDSTNT
+1220 GLTDCSST
-1229 GDWSSPGWSE
+1229 GDWSGTSWSE
-1239 SNSLVGDD
+1239 SNNLVGDD

-1282 MSEAGIPTEANSL
+1282 MSEACMPSEANNL

-1303 AGTESDLKKKGAMLT
+1303 AGTEADLKKKGAALT
-1318 GAGRGRKAGSKGGKN
+1318 GAGRGRKAGGKGGKN
-1333 QAKFNPA
+1333 QAKFNPS

-1346 LALGCDMFDKPNFIN
+1346 LALGCNMFDKPNFIN

-1381 ETLKGKRAE
+1381 ETLKGKRGE

-1407 MWMSCCCCPSY
+1407 
-1418 TAWLISRGKPTINEP
+1418 
-1433 YLIPRHLEKTRW
+1433 
-1445 DHFVLMTYQMSF
+1445 
-1457 VPLEVRMI
+1457 
-1465 FFIECFFFFWSTEE
+1465 
-1479 LVIYI
+1479 
-1484 YIFTPCNVIKAPPS
+1484 
-1498 EYFCHCCCTGTCNI
+1498 
-1512 CKQKEIIIP
+1512 

>member
-1 MDVLTDSGLTLMV
+1 
-14 KTSQTDN
+14 
-21 AIAVENTGVCKQS
+21 
-34 GDLSLRRLVDPAL
+34 
-47 PPSSPHPA
+47 PPPA
-55 AESSQRVCP
+55 AETSQPACP
-64 LNQSN
+64 THQRTT
-69 ASTSPTL
+69 STSPTL
-76 CFPLSLGTDP
+76 TLSWGPTGETQKTSLLLPVALPLS
-86 SLDLTAAQCPP
+86 A
-97 SHEVPNVVPHFHHTP
+97 
-112 SPASLPNPAV
+112 
-122 SSWGS
+122 
-127 TVDTQKSIRLPAAAS
+127 
-142 ISMTM
+142 TM
-147 MEPDNVSSLA
+147 MEPATVSALT

-164 SRTCLGCFI
+164 TRTCLGCFI
-173 ETRDATSVQN
+173 ETRDATDPNSIQN
-183 PPHEP
+183 P
-188 TTSPNS
+188 
-194 ENGLSVRIGDV
+194 
-205 NREDF
+205 EDF

-217 LQCLSHAGEAVS
+217 IQCLSHAGEAVS

-236 SDQLLSFPLPKSSD
+236 SDQLLSFPLPKAPG
-250 EAKRAEGNKT
+250 EGKRADGNKT
-260 TNDCDDPDDD
+260 TEDCDDPEDD
-270 ATTKN
+270 ATAKN

-284 VSGEEALLAN
+284 VSGEEVLLAN
-294 ASQDWGYFESFISE
+294 AGQDWGYFESFISE

-367 NVLQEETQLNF
+367 NVLQEETQFNF

-385 CAKKEEGVGVL
+385 CAKKEEGAGVL
-396 RRSVED
+396 RRSAE
-402 ELQPKTDEL
+402 ELQLKTDEL
-411 TLETGQEEKPGDCS
+411 ILETGQEGKAGDCS
-425 GESPLDGSHCSP
+425 GKSPLDGSQGSP
-437 MSTPKIN
+437 MSTPKVN
-444 YVIDFNSTEESGEF
+444 YLMDFNSTEESGEF
-458 SDDSSCTGSSSDTV
+458 SDDSSCTGSSSDTL
-472 QEGKYKKGHSKRFF
+472 QEGKLKKGHSKRLL

-516 SEKNAEKKDKTP
+516 SEKNAEKKEKAP
-528 LGQKEEEDV
+528 SGQKEEEDV

-573 LGKLNPV
+573 LGKLDTV
-580 DGTVSLNADTISK
+580 DSTVSLNTDTVSK

-601 DFWQEKQR
+601 DFWQVKQR
-609 KRQEQLKL
+609 ERQEQLKL
-617 VARERQQRG
+617 AARDKQQRG

-647 FANRLKVQRV
+647 IANRLKVQRI
-657 HAVEQSVIVQGSLP
+657 HAVEQSATVQCSPL
-671 SDQTHGC
+671 SDRGQGGVTKEEATPTVGG
-678 VIKDEASGIPVTLDI
+678 IIAASGLPVTLDT
-693 NGITNKSR
+693 NSITHAVTAKSR

-710 RRLGGTEIVRIRKF
+710 RRLGGNKTVRIRKF
-724 KSEARLKSQKIKEA
+724 KSEARLRSKKMKEA
-738 QERKNITNETRVD
+738 EGEEGRSVTNETEACVAAAQIGD
-751 TPNTDDLTTKSTT
+751 PAAGLEEAGISSVTVKPHLSDNTT
-764 TKLEFSENSNTT
+764 TAHTSE
-776 DTDKEKFP
+776 EKFP
-784 FVSSSCSP
+784 FVSSTCSP
-792 DKAPSSEEVETGVP
+792 DKAPPSEAVESGVP

-822 SGSTSIP
+822 SGGATIS
-829 YFPQQPSRQQYPVG
+829 YFPQQPSRQRYPLG

-877 PSFPQIWHPQ
+877 SNFPQMWHPQ
-887 LCTNHS
+887 LCASHS

-905 LPNSFTATVPLN
+905 LPNNFPAAVPLN
-917 ESLPV
+917 DSLPV
-922 SNYSQLSPEDER
+922 SNYSQLSPEADR
-934 ILYEK
+934 LLYEK
-939 SYLTESGLQPGA
+939 SYLTEAGLQPGA

-956 QSTCVEGQVQYQR
+956 QSACVEGQVQYQR

-1019 SPKMVIQQ
+1019 SPKVVIQQ

-1067 LSPQVAGRDMKIPAN
+1067 LSPQVVGRDMKMAGN
-1082 VGKYQDVN
+1082 AGEYQDVN
-1090 DLAAERGRD
+1090 DMTMDCNRE
-1099 VKWNCDIMQQ
+1099 VKWNCDVMQQ
-1109 QEHTGNAYT
+1109 QEHTTNAYT
-1118 VEDTQ
+1118 VEDSQ
-1123 FPLHNFNNQDVLCLD
+1123 FPLHNFSSQDVLRLD
-1138 KKDLRVTE
+1138 KKEHGVNE
-1146 FEDTDEITGPKSIK
+1146 FDEQTGEMLAGAKSIK
-1160 VKRKV
+1160 SKRKG
-1165 NCKQAAAGQS
+1165 NCKQTAAGQS
-1175 PKKVRAPRTPK
+1175 PKKVRAPRALK
-1186 SERVKSPK
+1186 SEKAKTPK

-1205 MLEGKAAKNQAEGCA
+1205 MLEGKAAKNQAGGCGT
-1220 PGLPDSTNT
+1220 GLTDTSST
-1229 GDWSSPGWSE
+1229 GDWSGTGWSE

-1282 MSEAGIPTEANSL
+1282 MSEACMPSEANSL

-1303 AGTESDLKKKGAMLT
+1303 AGTEADLKKKGAALT
-1318 GAGRGRKAGSKGGKN
+1318 GAGRGRKAGGKGGKN
-1333 QAKFNPA
+1333 QAKFNPS

-1346 LALGCDMFDKPNFIN
+1346 LALGCNMFDKPNFIN

-1407 MWMSCCCCPSY
+1407 
-1418 TAWLISRGKPTINEP
+1418 
-1433 YLIPRHLEKTRW
+1433 
-1445 DHFVLMTYQMSF
+1445 
-1457 VPLEVRMI
+1457 
-1465 FFIECFFFFWSTEE
+1465 
-1479 LVIYI
+1479 
-1484 YIFTPCNVIKAPPS
+1484 
-1498 EYFCHCCCTGTCNI
+1498 
-1512 CKQKEIIIP
+1512 

>member
-1 MDVLTDSGLTLMV
+1 MG
-14 KTSQTDN
+14 
-21 AIAVENTGVCKQS
+21 
-34 GDLSLRRLVDPAL
+34 
-47 PPSSPHPA
+47 
-55 AESSQRVCP
+55 
-64 LNQSN
+64 
-69 ASTSPTL
+69 
-76 CFPLSLGTDP
+76 
-86 SLDLTAAQCPP
+86 
-97 SHEVPNVVPHFHHTP
+97 
-112 SPASLPNPAV
+112 
-122 SSWGS
+122 
-127 TVDTQKSIRLPAAAS
+127 
-142 ISMTM
+142 
-147 MEPDNVSSLA
+147 
-157 EECLLQP
+157 
-164 SRTCLGCFI
+164 
-173 ETRDATSVQN
+173 
-183 PPHEP
+183 
-188 TTSPNS
+188 
-194 ENGLSVRIGDV
+194 
-205 NREDF
+205 REDF

-217 LQCLSHAGEAVS
+217 IQCLSHAGEAVS

-236 SDQLLSFPLPKSSD
+236 SDQLLSFPLPKAPC
-250 EAKRAEGNKT
+250 EGKREDGNKT
-260 TNDCDDPDDD
+260 TEDCDDPEDD
-270 ATTKN
+270 ATAKN

-284 VSGEEALLAN
+284 VSGEEVLLAN
-294 ASQDWGYFESFISE
+294 AGQDWGYFESFISE

-367 NVLQEETQLNF
+367 NVLQEETQFNF

-385 CAKKEEGVGVL
+385 CAKKEEGVL
-396 RRSVED
+396 RRSGE

-411 TLETGQEEKPGDCS
+411 ILGTGQEAKAGDCS
-425 GESPLDGSHCSP
+425 GGSPLDGSQGSP
-437 MSTPKIN
+437 MSTPKVS
-444 YVIDFNSTEESGEF
+444 YLMDFNSTEESGEF
-458 SDDSSCTGSSSDTV
+458 SDDSSCTGSSSDTL
-472 QEGKYKKGHSKRFF
+472 QEGKLKKGQSKRFL

-498 KRKVRYSDDYLY
+498 KRKVRYSEDYLY

-516 SEKNAEKKDKTP
+516 SEKNAEKKEKVP
-528 LGQKEEEDV
+528 SGQKEEEDV

-563 FKGERLMSVK
+563 FKGERHMSVSV
-573 LGKLNPV
+573 GKLDPV
-580 DGTVSLNADTISK
+580 EEVSLNADAVSK

-601 DFWQEKQR
+601 DFWQERQR
-609 KRQEQLKL
+609 ERQEQLKL
-617 VARERQQRG
+617 AARDKQQRG

-647 FANRLKVQRV
+647 IANRLKVQRI
-657 HAVEQSVIVQGSLP
+657 HTVEQSVTAQVSPL
-671 SDQTHGC
+671 SDQGQGGVTKEETTPTVG
-678 VIKDEASGIPVTLDI
+678 GITAAPGLPVTLDT
-693 NGITNKSR
+693 NSITYTVKAKSR
-701 SQEREEREG
+701 SLEREEREG
-710 RRLGGTEIVRIRKF
+710 RRLGGSKTVRIRKF
-724 KSEARLKSQKIKEA
+724 KSEARLRSQKMKQAEGKEG
-738 QERKNITNETRVD
+738 RSVTNETDACVAAAQIED
-751 TPNTDDLTTKSTT
+751 PTAGLQEAGVSSTT
-764 TKLEFSENSNTT
+764 VNPHFSDDTT
-776 DTDKEKFP
+776 TAHTSEEKFS
-784 FVSSSCSP
+784 FVSSTCSP
-792 DKAPSSEEVETGVP
+792 EKAPTTEEVETGVP

-822 SGSTSIP
+822 SGGAAIS
-829 YFPQQPSRQQYPVG
+829 YFPQQPSRQQYPLG
-843 LSLEEKQFSSL
+843 LSLEEKPFSSL

-877 PSFPQIWHPQ
+877 PSFPQMWHPQ
-887 LCTNHS
+887 LCTSHS
-893 QNFGPETPETPI
+893 QSFGPETPETSI
-905 LPNSFTATVPLN
+905 LPNNFPAAVPLN
-917 ESLPV
+917 DNLPV
-922 SNYSQLSPEDER
+922 SNYSQLSPEADR
-934 ILYEK
+934 LLYEK
-939 SYLTESGLQPGA
+939 SYLTDAGLQPGA

-956 QSTCVEGQVQYQR
+956 QSACVEGQVQYQR

-1019 SPKMVIQQ
+1019 SPKVVIQQ

-1067 LSPQVAGRDMKIPAN
+1067 LSPQVVGREMKMAGN
-1082 VGKYQDVN
+1082 VGEYQDMN
-1090 DLAAERGRD
+1090 DMTLDCNRE
-1099 VKWNCDIMQQ
+1099 VKWNCDVMQQ

-1118 VEDTQ
+1118 VEDSQ
-1123 FPLHNFNNQDVLCLD
+1123 FTLHNFNGQDVVCLD
-1138 KKDLRVTE
+1138 KKELGISE
-1146 FEDTDEITGPKSIK
+1146 FDEQAGEMLDGVKSIK
-1160 VKRKV
+1160 SKRKG
-1165 NCKQAAAGQS
+1165 NYKQATAGQG
-1175 PKKVRAPRTPK
+1175 PKKVRAPRAPK
-1186 SERVKSPK
+1186 SEKVKTPK

-1205 MLEGKAAKNQAEGCA
+1205 MLEGKAAKNQAG
-1220 PGLPDSTNT
+1220 GGGGTSLTDSSST
-1229 GDWSSPGWSE
+1229 GDWSGTGWSE

-1282 MSEAGIPTEANSL
+1282 MSEACMPSEANSL

-1303 AGTESDLKKKGAMLT
+1303 AGTEADLKKKGAVLT
-1318 GAGRGRKAGSKGGKN
+1318 GAGRGRKTGGKGGKN
-1333 QAKFNPA
+1333 QAKFNPS

-1346 LALGCDMFDKPNFIN
+1346 LALGCNMFDKPNFIN

-1407 MWMSCCCCPSY
+1407 
-1418 TAWLISRGKPTINEP
+1418 
-1433 YLIPRHLEKTRW
+1433 
-1445 DHFVLMTYQMSF
+1445 
-1457 VPLEVRMI
+1457 
-1465 FFIECFFFFWSTEE
+1465 
-1479 LVIYI
+1479 
-1484 YIFTPCNVIKAPPS
+1484 
-1498 EYFCHCCCTGTCNI
+1498 
-1512 CKQKEIIIP
+1512 

>member
-1 MDVLTDSGLTLMV
+1 MDVLTDSGLTLIV
-14 KTSQTDN
+14 KTSQPDD
-21 AIAVENTGVCKQS
+21 AIAAENAGVCEQS
-34 GDLSLRRLVDPAL
+34 GDLSLSRLVDAAL
-47 PPSSPHPA
+47 PPPPPPA
-55 AESSQRVCP
+55 AESSQRLCP
-64 LNQSN
+64 AHQRPTL
-69 ASTSPTL
+69 TSPTL
-76 CFPLSLGTDP
+76 SFPLPLGTDP
-86 SLDLTAAQCPP
+86 SLGLTAAPCPP
-97 SHEVPNVVPHFHHTP
+97 SHEVPTLVPHFQHTP

-122 SSWGS
+122 NSWGPMR
-127 TVDTQKSIRLPAAAS
+127 DTQKSIRLPAATS
-142 ISMTM
+142 LSLTM
-147 MEPDNVSSLA
+147 MEPDNVSTLT

-173 ETRDATSVQN
+173 ETCDATSERN

-188 TTSPNS
+188 STSPNS
-194 ENGLSVRIGDV
+194 ETGLSVRVGDV

-217 LQCLSHAGEAVS
+217 IQCLSHAGEAVS

-236 SDQLLSFPLPKSSD
+236 SDQLLSFPLPKASD
-250 EAKRAEGNKT
+250 EGKRAEGNKT
-260 TNDCDDPDDD
+260 ANDCDDPQDD

-284 VSGEEALLAN
+284 VSGEEVLLAN

-367 NVLQEETQLNF
+367 NVLQEETQFNF

-396 RRSVED
+396 RRSVD

-411 TLETGQEEKPGDCS
+411 ILQPEQEENPGDCS
-425 GESPLDGSHCSP
+425 GQSPLDGSQGSP
-437 MSTPKIN
+437 MSTPKVN

-472 QEGKYKKGHSKRFF
+472 QEGKFKKGHSKRFL

-510 DVDSLE
+510 DVDSIE
-516 SEKNAEKKDKTP
+516 SEKNAEKKEKP
-528 LGQKEEEDV
+528 PPGQKEEEDV

-573 LGKLNPV
+573 LGKLNPA
-580 DGTVSLNADTISK
+580 DGTVSLNANTISK

-601 DFWQEKQR
+601 DYWQAKQR
-609 KRQEQLKL
+609 ERHEQLKL
-617 VARERQQRG
+617 VARDRQQRG
-626 FHLNGRHHRPFNSS
+626 FHLNGRHHRPFNSA

-647 FANRLKVQRV
+647 IANRLKVQRI
-657 HAVEQSVIVQGSLP
+657 HAVEQSVIVHGSLP
-671 SDQTHGC
+671 SDLAHGG
-678 VIKDEASGIPVTLDI
+678 VTKEEGTPMAGEVTEAPDIPVTLDLSSI
-693 NGITNKSR
+693 SDTVIVKSR

-710 RRLGGTEIVRIRKF
+710 RRLGRNKIVRIRKF
-724 KSEARLKSQKIKEA
+724 KSEARLRSLKMKEA
-738 QERKNITNETRVD
+738 EGEDRKSVANETDATAANTEDLAAGLKDASANSAAAKADFSDNTITAD
-751 TPNTDDLTTKSTT
+751 TEKA
-764 TKLEFSENSNTT
+764 
-776 DTDKEKFP
+776 KFP
-784 FVSSSCSP
+784 FVSSSCPPSKASP
-792 DKAPSSEEVETGVP
+792 SEEVEPGVP

-822 SGSTSIP
+822 SGGTSIP

-843 LSLEEKQFSSL
+843 LSLEEKQFCSL

-877 PSFPQIWHPQ
+877 PSFPQMWHPQ
-887 LCTNHS
+887 LCTNHNH
-893 QNFGPETPETPI
+893 NFGPETPETPI
-905 LPNSFTATVPLN
+905 LPNNFPPAVPVSEN
-917 ESLPV
+917 LPV
-922 SNYSQLSPEDER
+922 SNYSQVSPEGER

-939 SYLTESGLQPGA
+939 NYLTEPGLQPGA
-951 DLQVC
+951 DLQAC

-1027 SVDALTPLRESSDL
+1027 SMDALTPLRESSDL

-1067 LSPQVAGRDMKIPAN
+1067 LSPQVAGREMKIPGN

-1090 DLAAERGRD
+1090 DLSTERTRD
-1099 VKWNCDIMQQ
+1099 IKWNCDIMQQ
-1109 QEHTGNAYT
+1109 QEHTANAYT
-1118 VEDTQ
+1118 VEDSQ
-1123 FPLHNFNNQDVLCLD
+1123 FPLHNFNSQDVLCLD
-1138 KKDLRVTE
+1138 KKGDLGATE
-1146 FEDTDEITGPKSIK
+1146 FNEQTDETAGGKSIRS
-1160 VKRKV
+1160 KRKG
-1165 NCKQAAAGQS
+1165 NYKQAAAGQS

-1186 SERVKSPK
+1186 SEKVKTPK

-1205 MLEGKAAKNQAEGCA
+1205 MLEGKAAKNQADGCGA
-1220 PGLPDSTNT
+1220 GLTDSTSS
-1229 GDWSSPGWSE
+1229 GDWSATGWSE
-1239 SNSLVGDD
+1239 SNSLVRDD

-1282 MSEAGIPTEANSL
+1282 MSEVDTPSEANSL

-1303 AGTESDLKKKGAMLT
+1303 AGTESDLKKKGAMLA
-1318 GAGRGRKAGSKGGKN
+1318 GAGRGRKAGGKGGKN

-1407 MWMSCCCCPSY
+1407 MWMSCCCRPSY

-1433 YLIPRHLEKTRW
+1433 YLIPRHLENTRW
-1445 DHFVLMTYQMSF
+1445 DHFVLMTYQTSF
-1457 VPLEVRMI
+1457 CHSPPPLEAGMI
-1465 FFIECFFFFWSTEE
+1465 FFCQVLLFSSGALRNWLST
-1479 LVIYI
+1479 
-1484 YIFTPCNVIKAPPS
+1484 FTFLRLAKS
-1498 EYFCHCCCTGTCNI
+1498 
-1512 CKQKEIIIP
+1512 

>member
-1 MDVLTDSGLTLMV
+1 MDALTDSGLTLIV
-14 KTSQTDN
+14 KTSQADD
-21 AIAVENTGVCKQS
+21 AIAAENTGICEQS
-34 GDLSLRRLVDPAL
+34 GDLSLSRLVDAAL
-47 PPSSPHPA
+47 PPPPPPA
-55 AESSQRVCP
+55 AESSQRLCP
-64 LNQSN
+64 AHQRPTL
-69 ASTSPTL
+69 ASPTL
-76 CFPLSLGTDP
+76 SFPLPLGTDP
-86 SLDLTAAQCPP
+86 SLGLTAAPCPP
-97 SHEVPNVVPHFHHTP
+97 SHEVPTLIPHFQHTP
-112 SPASLPNPAV
+112 SAGSLPNPAV
-122 SSWGS
+122 NSWGPMR
-127 TVDTQKSIRLPAAAS
+127 DTQKSIRLPAATS
-142 ISMTM
+142 LPLTM
-147 MEPDNVSSLA
+147 MEPDNVSTLT

-173 ETRDATSVQN
+173 ETCDATSERN

-188 TTSPNS
+188 STSPNS
-194 ENGLSVRIGDV
+194 ETGLSVRIGDV

-210 SDINNIS
+210 TDINNIS
-217 LQCLSHAGEAVS
+217 IQCLSHAGEAVS

-236 SDQLLSFPLPKSSD
+236 SDQLLSFPLPKASD
-250 EAKRAEGNKT
+250 EGKRAEGNKT
-260 TNDCDDPDDD
+260 ANDCDDPQDD

-284 VSGEEALLAN
+284 VSGEEVLLAN

-367 NVLQEETQLNF
+367 NVLQEETQFNF

-396 RRSVED
+396 RRSVD

-411 TLETGQEEKPGDCS
+411 ILQPEQEENPGDCS
-425 GESPLDGSHCSP
+425 GQSPLDGSQGSP
-437 MSTPKIN
+437 MSTPKVN

-472 QEGKYKKGHSKRFF
+472 QEGKFKKGHSKRFL

-516 SEKNAEKKDKTP
+516 SEKNAEKKEKP
-528 LGQKEEEDV
+528 PPGQKEEEDV

-573 LGKLNPV
+573 LGKLNPA
-580 DGTVSLNADTISK
+580 DGTVSLNANTISK

-601 DFWQEKQR
+601 DYWQAKQR
-609 KRQEQLKL
+609 ERQEQLKL
-617 VARERQQRG
+617 VARDRQQRG
-626 FHLNGRHHRPFNSS
+626 FHLNGRHHRPFNSA

-647 FANRLKVQRV
+647 IANRLKVQRI
-657 HAVEQSVIVQGSLP
+657 HAVEQSVIVRASLP
-671 SDQTHGC
+671 SDQAHRVVAKEEGTATVGEVTEAPDMPVALDLNSIPDT
-678 VIKDEASGIPVTLDI
+678 VII
-693 NGITNKSR
+693 KSR

-710 RRLGGTEIVRIRKF
+710 RRLGRNKIVRIRKF
-724 KSEARLKSQKIKEA
+724 KSEARLRSLKMKEA
-738 QERKNITNETRVD
+738 EGEDRKSVTNETD
-751 TPNTDDLTTKSTT
+751 AAAANTEDVAAAGLKDASVNSTAA
-764 TKLEFSENSNTT
+764 KPDFSDNTIAT
-776 DTDKEKFP
+776 DAEKAKFP
-784 FVSSSCSP
+784 FVSSSCP
-792 DKAPSSEEVETGVP
+792 PGKASSSEEVETGVP

-822 SGSTSIP
+822 SGGTSIP
-829 YFPQQPSRQQYPVG
+829 YFPQQPPRQQYPVG
-843 LSLEEKQFSSL
+843 LSLEEKQFCSL

-877 PSFPQIWHPQ
+877 PSFPQMWHPQ
-887 LCTNHS
+887 LCTNHN

-905 LPNSFTATVPLN
+905 LPNNFPPAVPVSEN
-917 ESLPV
+917 LPV
-922 SNYSQLSPEDER
+922 SNYSQVSPEGDR

-939 SYLTESGLQPGA
+939 NYLTEPGLQPGA

-1027 SVDALTPLRESSDL
+1027 SMDALTPLRESSDL

-1067 LSPQVAGRDMKIPAN
+1067 LSPQVAGREMKMPGS

-1090 DLAAERGRD
+1090 DMSTERTRD

-1109 QEHTGNAYT
+1109 QEHTANAYT
-1118 VEDTQ
+1118 VEDGP
-1123 FPLHNFNNQDVLCLD
+1123 FPLHNFNSQDVLCLD
-1138 KKDLRVTE
+1138 KKGELGAADFNE
-1146 FEDTDEITGPKSIK
+1146 QTDEMARAKSIK
-1160 VKRKV
+1160 SKRKG
-1165 NCKQAAAGQS
+1165 NYKQAAAGQS

-1186 SERVKSPK
+1186 SEKVKTPK

-1205 MLEGKAAKNQAEGCA
+1205 MLEGKAAKNQADGCGA
-1220 PGLPDSTNT
+1220 GLTDSTSS
-1229 GDWSSPGWSE
+1229 GDWSGTGWSE

-1282 MSEAGIPTEANSL
+1282 MSEADTPSEANSL

-1303 AGTESDLKKKGAMLT
+1303 AGTESDLKKKGAALT
-1318 GAGRGRKAGSKGGKN
+1318 GAGRGRKAGGKGGKN

-1407 MWMSCCCCPSY
+1407 MWMSCCCRPSY
-1418 TAWLISRGKPTINEP
+1418 TARLISRGKPTINEP
-1433 YLIPRHLEKTRW
+1433 YLIPRHLENTRW
-1445 DHFVLMTYQMSF
+1445 DHFVLMTYQTS
-1457 VPLEVRMI
+1457 
-1465 FFIECFFFFWSTEE
+1465 FFFFPPFPLEAGM
-1479 LVIYI
+1479 
-1484 YIFTPCNVIKAPPS
+1484 IFLFVKH
-1498 EYFCHCCCTGTCNI
+1498 FCFLL
-1512 CKQKEIIIP
+1512 QR

>member
-1 MDVLTDSGLTLMV
+1 MDVLTDSSLTLIV
-14 KTSQTDN
+14 KTSEPEN
-21 AIAVENTGVCKQS
+21 ANVDENTGLCEQS
-34 GDLSLRRLVDPAL
+34 GDLSLCGLVDAAL
-47 PPSSPHPA
+47 PPSSTSPPA
-55 AESSQRVCP
+55 AKTTKRACPSHQRT
-64 LNQSN
+64 
-69 ASTSPTL
+69 AHTSPSLTPTL
-76 CFPLSLGTDP
+76 AADP
-86 SLDLTAAQCPP
+86 CLDHTLARCPP
-97 SHEVPNVVPHFHHTP
+97 SDEAAPVAPHLHRTP
-112 SPASLPNPAV
+112 TSLPTAAV

-127 TVDTQKSIRLPAAAS
+127 TGDAQKTSSPLALPLPSALMEPAA
-142 ISMTM
+142 
-147 MEPDNVSSLA
+147 VSALT

-164 SRTCLGCFI
+164 ARTCLGCFI
-173 ETRDATSVQN
+173 ETRDATDPNTLQN
-183 PPHEP
+183 PSHD
-188 TTSPNS
+188 PNT
-194 ENGLSVRIGDV
+194 NPDTDPGLSVRIGDV
-205 NREDF
+205 SREDF

-217 LQCLSHAGEAVS
+217 IQCLSHAGEAVS

-236 SDQLLSFPLPKSSD
+236 SDQLLSFPLPKASSEGKRGD
-250 EAKRAEGNKT
+250 ENKT
-260 TNDCDDPDDD
+260 TEDCDDPEDD
-270 ATTKN
+270 ATAKN

-284 VSGEEALLAN
+284 VSGEEVLLAN
-294 ASQDWGYFESFISE
+294 AGQDWGYFESFISE

-367 NVLQEETQLNF
+367 NVLQEETQFNF

-385 CAKKEEGVGVL
+385 CAKKEEGASVL
-396 RRSVED
+396 RRSTE

-411 TLETGQEEKPGDCS
+411 IMEAAQDGKAGDIS
-425 GESPLDGSHCSP
+425 GRSPLDGSQGSP
-437 MSTPKIN
+437 MSTSKVS
-444 YVIDFNSTEESGEF
+444 YLIDFNSTEESGEF
-458 SDDSSCTGSSSDTV
+458 SDDSSCTGSSLDTM
-472 QEGKYKKGHSKRFF
+472 QEGKFKKGHSKRFH

-516 SEKNAEKKDKTP
+516 NEKNAEKKEKAP
-528 LGQKEEEDV
+528 SGQKEEEDV

-573 LGKLNPV
+573 LGKLDPV
-580 DGTVSLNADTISK
+580 DATVSLNADTVSK

-609 KRQEQLKL
+609 ERQEQLKL
-617 VARERQQRG
+617 AARDKQQRG

-647 FANRLKVQRV
+647 IANRLKVQRI
-657 HAVEQSVIVQGSLP
+657 HTVEQSATAQGSPL
-671 SDQTHGC
+671 SDQGQGGVT
-678 VIKDEASGIPVTLDI
+678 KEEATPTVGGIIAAPGLPVTLDT
-693 NGITNKSR
+693 NSITYTVTAKSR

-710 RRLGGTEIVRIRKF
+710 RRLGGNKTVRIRKF
-724 KSEARLKSQKIKEA
+724 KSEARLRSKKMKEA
-738 QERKNITNETRVD
+738 EAKEGRSVTNETDACVTATETED
-751 TPNTDDLTTKSTT
+751 STAGLEQAGISSTT
-764 TKLEFSENSNTT
+764 VKSHFSDNTT
-776 DTDKEKFP
+776 TARASEEKFP
-784 FVSSSCSP
+784 FVSSTCSS
-792 DKAPSSEEVETGVP
+792 DKAPSSEEVEAGVP

-822 SGSTSIP
+822 SGGAAIS
-829 YFPQQPSRQQYPVG
+829 YFSQQSSRQQYSLG
-843 LSLEEKQFSSL
+843 LSLEEKQFASL

-877 PSFPQIWHPQ
+877 PSFPQMWHPQ
-887 LCTNHS
+887 ICGNHS
-893 QNFGPETPETPI
+893 QSFGPETPETPI
-905 LPNSFTATVPLN
+905 LPNNFPAAVPLN
-917 ESLPV
+917 DTLPV
-922 SNYSQLSPEDER
+922 SNYSQLSPEADR
-934 ILYEK
+934 LLYEK
-939 SYLTESGLQPGA
+939 SYLTEAGLQPGG

-956 QSTCVEGQVQYQR
+956 QSACVEGQVQYQR

-1019 SPKMVIQQ
+1019 SPKVVIQQ

-1067 LSPQVAGRDMKIPAN
+1067 LSPQVVGREMKMAGNA
-1082 VGKYQDVN
+1082 GEYQDVSDMN
-1090 DLAAERGRD
+1090 MDCNRE
-1099 VKWNCDIMQQ
+1099 VKWNCDTVQQ
-1109 QEHTGNAYT
+1109 QEHTANAYT
-1118 VEDTQ
+1118 VEESQ
-1123 FPLHNFNNQDVLCLD
+1123 FPLHNFNSRDVIGLD
-1138 KKDLRVTE
+1138 KKELGGTE
-1146 FEDTDEITGPKSIK
+1146 FDEQAGEILAGAKSIK
-1160 VKRKV
+1160 SKRKGS
-1165 NCKQAAAGQS
+1165 CKQMAAGQS
-1175 PKKVRAPRTPK
+1175 PKKVRAPRAPK
-1186 SERVKSPK
+1186 SEKVKTPK

-1205 MLEGKAAKNQAEGCA
+1205 MLEGKAAKNQAGGCGT
-1220 PGLPDSTNT
+1220 GLTDSSTARDWT
-1229 GDWSSPGWSE
+1229 GTGWSE

-1282 MSEAGIPTEANSL
+1282 MSEACMPPEANSL

-1303 AGTESDLKKKGAMLT
+1303 AGTEADLKKKGAVLT
-1318 GAGRGRKAGSKGGKN
+1318 GAGRGRKAGGKGGKN
-1333 QAKFNPA
+1333 QAKFNPT

-1346 LALGCDMFDKPNFIN
+1346 LALGCNMFDKPNFIN

-1407 MWMSCCCCPSY
+1407 
-1418 TAWLISRGKPTINEP
+1418 
-1433 YLIPRHLEKTRW
+1433 
-1445 DHFVLMTYQMSF
+1445 
-1457 VPLEVRMI
+1457 
-1465 FFIECFFFFWSTEE
+1465 
-1479 LVIYI
+1479 
-1484 YIFTPCNVIKAPPS
+1484 
-1498 EYFCHCCCTGTCNI
+1498 
-1512 CKQKEIIIP
+1512 

>member
-1 MDVLTDSGLTLMV
+1 MDVLTDSSLTLTV
-14 KTSQTDN
+14 KTSEPEN
-21 AIAVENTGVCKQS
+21 ANAAESTGVCEQS
-34 GDLSLRRLVDPAL
+34 SDLRLRGLVEAAL
-47 PPSSPHPA
+47 PPSSPPPA
-55 AESSQRVCP
+55 AETLQRACP
-64 LNQSN
+64 
-69 ASTSPTL
+69 AHHRTTPTPPTVSL
-76 CFPLSLGTDP
+76 PLGTEPSLG
-86 SLDLTAAQCPP
+86 LTVAPCPP
-97 SHEVPNVVPHFHHTP
+97 THEAPVVVPHLQTTP
-112 SPASLPNPAV
+112 TPTSLPTPAA
-122 SSWGS
+122 SSWGP
-127 TVDTQKSIRLPAAAS
+127 TGDGHKTPVPLPIALPLSA
-142 ISMTM
+142 TM
-147 MEPDNVSSLA
+147 MEPGTVSALT

-173 ETRDATSVQN
+173 ENRDATDPNSIHN
-183 PPHEP
+183 PPHD
-188 TTSPNS
+188 PNTNPDS
-194 ENGLSVRIGDV
+194 ETGLNVRIGDV
-205 NREDF
+205 GREDF

-217 LQCLSHAGEAVS
+217 IQCLSHAGEAVS

-236 SDQLLSFPLPKSSD
+236 SDQLLSFPLPKAPG
-250 EAKRAEGNKT
+250 EGKRTDGDKT
-260 TNDCDDPDDD
+260 TVDCDDPEDD
-270 ATTKN
+270 ATAKN

-284 VSGEEALLAN
+284 VSGEEVLLAN
-294 ASQDWGYFESFISE
+294 AGQDWGYFESFISE

-367 NVLQEETQLNF
+367 NVLQEETQFNF

-385 CAKKEEGVGVL
+385 CTKKEEGGGVV
-396 RRSVED
+396 RRGAD
-402 ELQPKTDEL
+402 ELHPKTDEL
-411 TLETGQEEKPGDCS
+411 ILGAGQEGKAGDCS
-425 GESPLDGSHCSP
+425 GGSPLDGSQGSP
-437 MSTPKIN
+437 MSTPKVN
-444 YVIDFNSTEESGEF
+444 YLMDFNSTEESGEY
-458 SDDSSCTGSSSDTV
+458 SDDSSCTGSSSDTL
-472 QEGKYKKGHSKRFF
+472 QEGKLKKGHSRRFL

-510 DVDSLE
+510 DVDSIE
-516 SEKNAEKKDKTP
+516 SERNAEKKEKAP
-528 LGQKEEEDV
+528 SGQKEEEDV

-563 FKGERLMSVK
+563 FKGERHMSVK
-573 LGKLNPV
+573 LGKLDPV
-580 DGTVSLNADTISK
+580 EATVSLNADAVSK

-601 DFWQEKQR
+601 DFWQE
-609 KRQEQLKL
+609 RQKEREEQLKL
-617 VARERQQRG
+617 AARDKRQRS

-647 FANRLKVQRV
+647 IANRLKVQRI
-657 HAVEQSVIVQGSLP
+657 HTVEQSATAQGSPL
-671 SDQTHGC
+671 SDQGQGVAAKEETTPMVG
-678 VIKDEASGIPVTLDI
+678 GIIAAPGLPVTLDS
-693 NGITNKSR
+693 NSITHTVTAKSR
-701 SQEREEREG
+701 SQEREEREEREG
-710 RRLGGTEIVRIRKF
+710 RRLGGNKTVRIRKF
-724 KSEARLKSQKIKEA
+724 KSEARLRSKKMKKAEGEEGRSV
-738 QERKNITNETRVD
+738 TNETDACVATAQIED
-751 TPNTDDLTTKSTT
+751 PTAGLGEAGISSTT
-764 TKLEFSENSNTT
+764 VSPHFTDNTT
-776 DTDKEKFP
+776 TTHTSEEKFP
-784 FVSSSCSP
+784 FVSSTCSP
-792 DKAPSSEEVETGVP
+792 DKAASTEEVEAGVP

-822 SGSTSIP
+822 SAGAAIS
-829 YFPQQPSRQQYPVG
+829 YFPQQPSRQQYPLG

-877 PSFPQIWHPQ
+877 PSFPQMWHPQ
-887 LCTNHS
+887 LCTSHS
-893 QNFGPETPETPI
+893 QSFGSETPETPI
-905 LPNSFTATVPLN
+905 LPNNFPAALPLN
-917 ESLPV
+917 DSLPV
-922 SNYSQLSPEDER
+922 SNYSQLSPEADR
-934 ILYEK
+934 LLYEK
-939 SYLTESGLQPGA
+939 SYLTEAGLQPGA

-956 QSTCVEGQVQYQR
+956 QSACVEGQVQYQR

-1019 SPKMVIQQ
+1019 SPKVVIQQ

-1067 LSPQVAGRDMKIPAN
+1067 LSPQVVGREMKMAGN
-1082 VGKYQDVN
+1082 VGEYQDVN
-1090 DLAAERGRD
+1090 DMTLDCSRE
-1099 VKWNCDIMQQ
+1099 VKWNCDVMQQ
-1109 QEHTGNAYT
+1109 QEHTVGTYT
-1118 VEDTQ
+1118 VEDSQ
-1123 FPLHNFNNQDVLCLD
+1123 FPLHNFNSQEGLCLD
-1138 KKDLRVTE
+1138 KKELI
-1146 FEDTDEITGPKSIK
+1146 DTDFDEQTGDMLAGAKSIK
-1160 VKRKV
+1160 SKRKG
-1165 NCKQAAAGQS
+1165 NYKQTAAGQG
-1175 PKKVRAPRTPK
+1175 PKKVRAPRAPK
-1186 SERVKSPK
+1186 SEKVKAPK

-1205 MLEGKAAKNQAEGCA
+1205 MLEGKAAKNQAGGCGT
-1220 PGLPDSTNT
+1220 GLTDSSST
-1229 GDWSSPGWSE
+1229 GDWSGTGWSE

-1282 MSEAGIPTEANSL
+1282 MSEACMPPEANSL

-1303 AGTESDLKKKGAMLT
+1303 AGTEADLKKKGAGLT
-1318 GAGRGRKAGSKGGKN
+1318 GAGRGRKAGGKGGKN
-1333 QAKFNPA
+1333 QAKFNPS

-1346 LALGCDMFDKPNFIN
+1346 LALGCNMFDKPNFIN

-1407 MWMSCCCCPSY
+1407 
-1418 TAWLISRGKPTINEP
+1418 
-1433 YLIPRHLEKTRW
+1433 
-1445 DHFVLMTYQMSF
+1445 
-1457 VPLEVRMI
+1457 
-1465 FFIECFFFFWSTEE
+1465 
-1479 LVIYI
+1479 
-1484 YIFTPCNVIKAPPS
+1484 
-1498 EYFCHCCCTGTCNI
+1498 
-1512 CKQKEIIIP
+1512 

>member
-1 MDVLTDSGLTLMV
+1 MDVLTDSSLTLMV
-14 KTSQTDN
+14 KTSETEN
-21 AIAVENTGVCKQS
+21 ANVVQNTGVCEQS
-34 GDLSLRRLVDPAL
+34 GDLSLCGLINAAL
-47 PPSSPHPA
+47 PPSSSPPPA
-55 AESSQRVCP
+55 AETSQQACPTHPRTTPASSSLHLP
-64 LNQSN
+64 LG
-69 ASTSPTL
+69 A
-76 CFPLSLGTDP
+76 DP
-86 SLDLTAAQCPP
+86 SLRLTVAPCPSSDDAP
-97 SHEVPNVVPHFHHTP
+97 TVVPHLHRT
-112 SPASLPNPAV
+112 PASLPTQAV
-122 SSWGS
+122 SSWGPAGDAKKTS
-127 TVDTQKSIRLPAAAS
+127 PPLPVVLPLSA
-142 ISMTM
+142 TM
-147 MEPDNVSSLA
+147 MEPGTVSTLT

-164 SRTCLGCFI
+164 ARTCLGCYI
-173 ETRDATSVQN
+173 ETRDATDPNSIQN
-183 PPHEP
+183 PPHD
-188 TTSPNS
+188 PNA
-194 ENGLSVRIGDV
+194 NPDTDPGLSVRIGDV
-205 NREDF
+205 NREDY

-217 LQCLSHAGEAVS
+217 IQCLSHAGEAVS

-236 SDQLLSFPLPKSSD
+236 SDQLLSFPLPKTPN
-250 EAKRAEGNKT
+250 EGKRADGNKT
-260 TNDCDDPDDD
+260 TGDCDDPEDD
-270 ATTKN
+270 ATAKN

-284 VSGEEALLAN
+284 VSGEEVLLAN

-352 KIRYESFQDNMREKT
+352 KIRYESFQDNIRGKT
-367 NVLQEETQLNF
+367 NELQEETQFNF

-385 CAKKEEGVGVL
+385 CAKKEDGASVL
-396 RRSVED
+396 RRSAE
-402 ELQPKTDEL
+402 ELQPKTDDLIMEMA
-411 TLETGQEEKPGDCS
+411 QEGKPGDCS
-425 GESPLDGSHCSP
+425 GRSPLDGSQDSP
-437 MSTPKIN
+437 MSTSKVS
-444 YVIDFNSTEESGEF
+444 YLIDFNSTEESGEF
-458 SDDSSCTGSSSDTV
+458 SDDSSCTGSSSDTL
-472 QEGKYKKGHSKRFF
+472 QEGKFKKGHSKRFL

-516 SEKNAEKKDKTP
+516 SEKNAEKKEKAP
-528 LGQKEEEDV
+528 SGQKEEEDV
-537 DWCPKK
+537 DWCPKR

-573 LGKLNPV
+573 LGKLDPV
-580 DGTVSLNADTISK
+580 DATVSLNAETVSK

-609 KRQEQLKL
+609 ERQEQLKL
-617 VARERQQRG
+617 AARDKQRG
-626 FHLNGRHHRPFNSS
+626 FHLNGRHHRPFNFS

-647 FANRLKVQRV
+647 IANRLKVQRI
-657 HAVEQSVIVQGSLP
+657 HTLEQSATAQGSP
-671 SDQTHGC
+671 FSDQGQGGVT
-678 VIKDEASGIPVTLDI
+678 KEEATPTAGGIIEAPGLPGTLD
-693 NGITNKSR
+693 TNAIMHTVRAKSR

-710 RRLGGTEIVRIRKF
+710 RRWGGNKTFRIRKF
-724 KSEARLKSQKIKEA
+724 KSEARLRSTKMKEA
-738 QERKNITNETRVD
+738 EGEERRSVANETDACVTVAQIED
-751 TPNTDDLTTKSTT
+751 STAGLEQGGSSSVTVKSRFSDNATT
-764 TKLEFSENSNTT
+764 TPTSG
-776 DTDKEKFP
+776 EKFP
-784 FVSSSCSP
+784 FVSSTCSP
-792 DKAPSSEEVETGVP
+792 DKASSSEEVETGVP

-813 QTLLDATDS
+813 ETLLDATDS
-822 SGSTSIP
+822 SSGATIS
-829 YFPQQPSRQQYPVG
+829 YFPQQSSRQQYSLG
-843 LSLEEKQFSSL
+843 LSLEEKPFSSL

-877 PSFPQIWHPQ
+877 PSFPQMWHPQ
-887 LCTNHS
+887 LCTSHS
-893 QNFGPETPETPI
+893 QSFGPETPETPI
-905 LPNSFTATVPLN
+905 LPNNFPAAVPLN
-917 ESLPV
+917 DSLPV
-922 SNYSQLSPEDER
+922 SNYSQLSPEADR
-934 ILYEK
+934 LLYEK
-939 SYLTESGLQPGA
+939 SYLTEAGLQPGA

-956 QSTCVEGQVQYQR
+956 QSACVEGQVQYQR

-1019 SPKMVIQQ
+1019 SPKVVIQQ

-1067 LSPQVAGRDMKIPAN
+1067 LSPQVVGRDMKIAGN
-1082 VGKYQDVN
+1082 VGEYQDVN
-1090 DLAAERGRD
+1090 DITMDCNRE
-1099 VKWNCDIMQQ
+1099 VKWNCDTVQQ
-1109 QEHTGNAYT
+1109 QEHQTNTYT
-1118 VEDTQ
+1118 VEDSQ
-1123 FPLHNFNNQDVLCLD
+1123 FPLHNFNSQDVAGLD
-1138 KKDLRVTE
+1138 KKELGVNK
-1146 FEDTDEITGPKSIK
+1146 FDEQTGEMLDGAKSIK
-1160 VKRKV
+1160 SKRKGS
-1165 NCKQAAAGQS
+1165 CKQTTAGQS
-1175 PKKVRAPRTPK
+1175 PKKARAPRAPK
-1186 SERVKSPK
+1186 SEKVKTPK

-1205 MLEGKAAKNQAEGCA
+1205 MLEGKAAKNQAGCGT
-1220 PGLPDSTNT
+1220 GLTDSSST
-1229 GDWSSPGWSE
+1229 GDWPGTGWSE

-1282 MSEAGIPTEANSL
+1282 MSEACMPSEANSL

-1303 AGTESDLKKKGAMLT
+1303 AGTEADLKKKGAVLT
-1318 GAGRGRKAGSKGGKN
+1318 GAGRGRKAGGKGGKN
-1333 QAKFNPA
+1333 QAKFNPS

-1346 LALGCDMFDKPNFIN
+1346 LALGCNMFDKPNFIN

-1407 MWMSCCCCPSY
+1407 IWMSCCCCPSY
-1418 TAWLISRGKPTINEP
+1418 TAWLISRGKTTVNEP
-1433 YLIPRHLEKTRW
+1433 YLSPRHLKTQ
-1445 DHFVLMTYQMSF
+1445 D
-1457 VPLEVRMI
+1457 
-1465 FFIECFFFFWSTEE
+1465 
-1479 LVIYI
+1479 
-1484 YIFTPCNVIKAPPS
+1484 
-1498 EYFCHCCCTGTCNI
+1498 GTI
-1512 CKQKEIIIP
+1512 LY

>member
-1 MDVLTDSGLTLMV
+1 PTPAPAAATATLQRTTP
-14 KTSQTDN
+14 TSP
-21 AIAVENTGVCKQS
+21 S
-34 GDLSLRRLVDPAL
+34 LSLPI
-47 PPSSPHPA
+47 
-55 AESSQRVCP
+55 
-64 LNQSN
+64 
-69 ASTSPTL
+69 
-76 CFPLSLGTDP
+76 GTDP
-86 SLDLTAAQCPP
+86 SLGLTAAPCPP
-97 SHEVPNVVPHFHHTP
+97 SDDSPTVKTP
-112 SPASLPNPAV
+112 LP
-122 SSWGS
+122 
-127 TVDTQKSIRLPAAAS
+127 LPIALPLSAS
-142 ISMTM
+142 I
-147 MEPDNVSSLA
+147 MEPGTVSALT

-173 ETRDATSVQN
+173 ETRDATDPNSIQN
-183 PPHEP
+183 P
-188 TTSPNS
+188 
-194 ENGLSVRIGDV
+194 IGDV
-205 NREDF
+205 SREDF

-217 LQCLSHAGEAVS
+217 IQCLSHAGEAVN

-236 SDQLLSFPLPKSSD
+236 SDQLLNFPLPKAPG
-250 EAKRAEGNKT
+250 EGKRVDGNKAT
-260 TNDCDDPDDD
+260 EDCDDPEDD
-270 ATTKN
+270 ATAKN

-284 VSGEEALLAN
+284 VSGEEVLLAN
-294 ASQDWGYFESFISE
+294 AGQDWGYFESFISE

-367 NVLQEETQLNF
+367 NVLQEETQFNF

-396 RRSVED
+396 RRSAD
-402 ELQPKTDEL
+402 ELQPKADEL
-411 TLETGQEEKPGDCS
+411 ILEMGQEGKAGDCS
-425 GESPLDGSHCSP
+425 SRSPLDGSQGSP
-437 MSTPKIN
+437 MSTPKVN
-444 YVIDFNSTEESGEF
+444 YLMDFNSTEESGEF
-458 SDDSSCTGSSSDTV
+458 SDDSSCTGSSSDTL
-472 QEGKYKKGHSKRFF
+472 QEGKFKKGHSKRFL

-516 SEKNAEKKDKTP
+516 SEKNAEKKEKAP
-528 LGQKEEEDV
+528 AGQKEEEDV

-573 LGKLNPV
+573 LGKLDPV
-580 DGTVSLNADTISK
+580 DATVSLTTDSVSK

-601 DFWQEKQR
+601 DFWQERQR
-609 KRQEQLKL
+609 ERQEQLKL
-617 VARERQQRG
+617 AARDKQQRG

-647 FANRLKVQRV
+647 IANRLKVQRI
-657 HAVEQSVIVQGSLP
+657 HAVEQSATAQGSPL
-671 SDQTHGC
+671 SDQGQGGAS
-678 VIKDEASGIPVTLDI
+678 KEEATPLVGGIIAAPGLSVTLDT
-693 NGITNKSR
+693 NSITHTVTAKSR

-710 RRLGGTEIVRIRKF
+710 RRLGGNKTVRIRKF
-724 KSEARLKSQKIKEA
+724 KSEARLRSKKMKAAEGEEGRSV
-738 QERKNITNETRVD
+738 TNETDACVAAAQIED
-751 TPNTDDLTTKSTT
+751 QTAGLEEAGLSSTT
-764 TKLEFSENSNTT
+764 VKPHFSDNAASAHTT
-776 DTDKEKFP
+776 GDKFP
-784 FVSSSCSP
+784 FVSSTCSP
-792 DKAPSSEEVETGVP
+792 DKASSSEEVEAGVP

-822 SGSTSIP
+822 SAGATIS
-829 YFPQQPSRQQYPVG
+829 YFPQQPSRQQYPLG

-877 PSFPQIWHPQ
+877 PSFPQMWHPQ
-887 LCTNHS
+887 LCASHTQS
-893 QNFGPETPETPI
+893 FGPETPETPI
-905 LPNSFTATVPLN
+905 LPNNFPGTVPLN
-917 ESLPV
+917 DSLPV
-922 SNYSQLSPEDER
+922 STYSQLSPEADR
-934 ILYEK
+934 LLYEK
-939 SYLTESGLQPGA
+939 SYLTEAGLQPGA

-956 QSTCVEGQVQYQR
+956 QSVCVEGQVQYQR

-1019 SPKMVIQQ
+1019 SPKVVIQQ

-1067 LSPQVAGRDMKIPAN
+1067 LSPQVVGRDMKIAGN
-1082 VGKYQDVN
+1082 VGEFQDVN
-1090 DLAAERGRD
+1090 DMTMDCNRE
-1099 VKWNCDIMQQ
+1099 VKWNCDVIQQ
-1109 QEHTGNAYT
+1109 QEHTANAYT
-1118 VEDTQ
+1118 VEESQ
-1123 FPLHNFNNQDVLCLD
+1123 FPLHNFNSQDVLGLE
-1138 KKDLRVTE
+1138 KKELGVTE
-1146 FEDTDEITGPKSIK
+1146 FDEQTGEILPGGKSIK
-1160 VKRKV
+1160 SKRKG
-1165 NCKQAAAGQS
+1165 NCKQTATGQS
-1175 PKKVRAPRTPK
+1175 PKKVRAPRAPK
-1186 SERVKSPK
+1186 SEKVKTPK

-1205 MLEGKAAKNQAEGCA
+1205 MLEGKAAKNQAGGCGA
-1220 PGLPDSTNT
+1220 GLTDSSST
-1229 GDWSSPGWSE
+1229 GDWSGIGWSE

-1282 MSEAGIPTEANSL
+1282 MSESCMPSEANSL

-1303 AGTESDLKKKGAMLT
+1303 AGTEADLKKKGAVLT
-1318 GAGRGRKAGSKGGKN
+1318 GAGRGRKAGGKGGKN
-1333 QAKFNPA
+1333 QAKFNPS

-1346 LALGCDMFDKPNFIN
+1346 LALGCNMFDKPNFIN

-1381 ETLKGKRAE
+1381 ETLKGKRGE
-1390 RDPNKDIA
+1390 RDQNKDIA

-1407 MWMSCCCCPSY
+1407 FETTM
-1418 TAWLISRGKPTINEP
+1418 AA
-1433 YLIPRHLEKTRW
+1433 
-1445 DHFVLMTYQMSF
+1445 
-1457 VPLEVRMI
+1457 
-1465 FFIECFFFFWSTEE
+1465 FFLLLLFLLCLFF
-1479 LVIYI
+1479 L
-1484 YIFTPCNVIKAPPS
+1484 
-1498 EYFCHCCCTGTCNI
+1498 
-1512 CKQKEIIIP
+1512 